1 MDACDPG
8 IDYKNLKSLIKQN
21 TGHDLKLS
29 RKQICEVYS
38 TTQDG
43 KLPLPPL
50 ILSSD
55 RTFLLDRK
63 SPLTRMDFDKLFNST
78 TKVSSIRRIA
88 KKVGVARHADTKLTK
103 TQLIGIIGRR
113 LHSMNILE
121 PVKLKSL
128 QAKKVTKINSNNV
141 PFGNN
146 VNRINTGNRTFK
158 NGNNNNNQKTG
169 IERPTLPGNN
179 NKQKTGIERPTRS
192 SKENN
197 NKNESNLYNDSKL
210 VNRGKISLYEKYHSK
225 SSGNATLSNSELAAY
240 KADRRKFYLNTPENA
255 YTKLRAQGKIET
267 GFTEFKKLFQ
277 KGKDKYTGNVNT
289 GNASELENNNNNT
302 GISKPKRKG
311 KLRLNKPIPEPVGG
325 PNSLPPTKE
334 NRQKLVNNKKDPI
347 SLWLNKNSQKNGF
360 GNLYNNPEAKNVINE
375 AREKYVKS
383 GNSKTGDISRIL
395 STLRG
400 KNPRPVIRG
409 QNAKLNANLQKLR
422 NFLKNKNINNGR
434 KALYEGKVRN
444 GSNVDAVINM
454 IKQQLEKSNS
464 NTNTNS
470 SNTKNNNTKSNTS
483 SNTNRDV
490 KEILSKLLPN
500 EKENNVNS
508 LGTRFR
514 RLMNNNNVPKSK
526 LNTNRNTLTNY
537 LKNKNV
543 SNNAKTTYLKML
555 NNGTNV
561 NTVKKQIET
570 DITQQRKS
578 TENVIA
584 FNKYL
589 ENKNVN
595 KNAYRNR
602 LKKGEPIEKLKS
614 EIGNLVTQTRQKE
627 ANKNALTQFLN
638 NKNVPN
644 KNTYFANLNR
654 GKPIVE
660 IKKAIMN
667 KQTEIKNKEEMNKR
681 VQEISVLL
689 NSNSNLRNNAN
700 VKAIL
705 NNYATGRKQKIKGWL
720 FNTNGNV
727 MYKNINS
734 VKSAINTMKKE
745 LALKNEINAKKT
757 NINMYVNSKG
767 LKNPKKIK
775 KGALAQINKGAN
787 VNTVKSSINLIA
799 NQEKAANEAAEAK
812 RIKKEEEAE
821 AKRIKKEEAAEAKRI
836 RNEEAAEAK
845 RIKNE
850 EAAEAKR
857 IRNEEAAAEAQRK
870 KNEEERKKQ
879 EARNA
884 RAKNLNTLTKILDS
898 QNSNNRIK
906 MNNSMKAQYLSSF
919 NKGQPLSVLR
929 NKASKYF
936 KNKQEA
942 AKKKNETNQKRK
954 LQRNTLKQILDS
966 KNGNVNIKLNN
977 ATKDKHLTAFNSG
990 GNFNRIKANAIKS
1003 IQNKQTAKKQRLA
1016 EEEKLKAQ
1024 KENKQRKL
1032 QILTQILNSK
1042 NGNANVKLNNAR
1054 KANYL
1059 QQFNKN
1065 PNTFNIIKGKI
1076 TKEIRNKVDAKTKKA
1091 AEAEKKKAERQ
1102 QLEQLLK
1109 TSNSINTTYY
1119 IGLFNK
1125 GQSYNAVKKQIDNK
1139 LANIKR
1145 RKNAA
1150 NELKK
1155 QQENAK
1161 KAAEEL
1167 KRKEEE
1173 ARRKA
1178 MENQM
1183 YLNQQSQLEAQKAAN
1198 EARKAKEEAVRK
1210 AEEAKKMKE
1219 QKRVQDKKVIQSMIQ
1234 KAGGGISI
1242 NGAAYLSK
1250 LNANTYNFDSIKKAL
1265 IANIKTKKNAKKAIN
1280 ITKQKE
1286 NAAKQNIV
1294 RKNLELRKGLRRKVQ
1309 RAQFKNDSNKRKL
1322 FNQINN
1328 TKTMTAKELQPKIN
1342 KAIKELSLNGNLNET
1357 ENKKKRQ
1364 EVKKQLASY
1373 IAKTYPNMSKADRG
1387 KYIQRAN
1394 LTEWRKGFLRGS
1406 QGMGANQA
1414 LERIKGNIKRNMN
1427 AKKAQQKP
1435 PPPPKNKPPPPP
1447 KNKKANLK
1455 KLVNNTLKGR
1465 AGKNAARLKKNI
1477 NEGVSEM
1484 TVKTRLAQ
1492 LNKQTKYQTK

>member
-8 IDYKNLKSLIKQN
+8 IDFKNLKSLIKQN

-29 RKQICEVYS
+29 RKQICNVYS

-63 SPLTRMDFDKLFNST
+63 SPLSRIDFDKLFNST

-88 KKVGVARHADTKLTK
+88 KKVGVSRHADTKLTK
-103 TQLIGIIGRR
+103 QELIGIIGRR

-121 PVKLKSL
+121 PVKLRSL
-128 QAKKVTKINSNNV
+128 QSKKIKKFNVNTSTNNNV
-141 PFGNN
+141 PFGND
-146 VNRINTGNRTFK
+146 VNRINNVNVRRENIQ
-158 NGNNNNNQKTG
+158 NGIT
-169 IERPTLPGNN
+169 
-179 NKQKTGIERPTRS
+179 RPTRE
-192 SKENN
+192 KQENN
-197 NKNESNLYNDSKL
+197 TKSKTNIYNNSKQ
-210 VNRGKISLYEKYHSK
+210 VNRGQISLYEKYHGK
-225 SSGNATLSNSELAAY
+225 SSGSTTLSNNQLAAY
-240 KADRRKFYLNTPENA
+240 KANRRKFYQNEPENA
-255 YTKLRAQGKIET
+255 YTKLRAQGKIEI
-267 GFTEFKKLFQ
+267 GYADFKRLFRR
-277 KGKDKYTGNVNT
+277 GKDKYVGNVTT
-289 GNASELENNNNNT
+289 GKASEIEGNDNVGIERPSRKGQIVLSGKGANNNA
-302 GISKPKRKG
+302 
-311 KLRLNKPIPEPVGG
+311 PEPDGG

-334 NRQKLVNNKKDPI
+334 NRQKLVNNKQDPI
-347 SLWLNKNSQKNGF
+347 SLWLNRNSQKNGF

-375 AREKYVKS
+375 VREKYVTS

-395 STLRG
+395 SILRG
-400 KNPRPVIRG
+400 KNPKMVIRG
-409 QNAKLNANLQKLR
+409 QNTKVNTNLKKLR
-422 NFLKNKNINNGR
+422 NFLQNKNINNGR

-454 IKQQLEKSNS
+454 IKQQLEKSNTNIS
-464 NTNTNS
+464 NTNS
-470 SNTKNNNTKSNTS
+470 SNT
-483 SNTNRDV
+483 
-490 KEILSKLLPN
+490 ILNKPVNKPNLP
-500 EKENNVNS
+500 
-508 LGTRFR
+508 
-514 RLMNNNNVPKSK
+514 NVPKSK
-526 LNTNRNTLTNY
+526 LNTNRNTITNY

-561 NTVKKQIET
+561 NKVKKQVET

-614 EIGNLVTQTRQKE
+614 EIGTLVTQERQKE

-660 IKKAIMN
+660 IKKTIMN

-734 VKSAINTMKKE
+734 VKSAINTMKKQ
-745 LALKNEINAKKT
+745 LALRNEIEAKKT

-767 LKNPKKIK
+767 LKNPKKVK
-775 KGALAQINKGAN
+775 KGALAQINQGVN
-787 VNTVKSSINLIA
+787 VNTVKSGINTVA
-799 NQEKAANEAAEAK
+799 NNEKAANEAAEAK
-812 RIKKEEEAE
+812 RIKS
-821 AKRIKKEEAAEAKRI
+821 EEAAEAKRI
-836 RNEEAAEAK
+836 KAEEAAEAKRIKAEEAAEAKRVKNEEAAEAK

-850 EAAEAKR
+850 EAAT
-857 IRNEEAAAEAQRK
+857 EAQRK
-870 KNEEERKKQ
+870 KNEEEQKKQ
-879 EARNA
+879 EARNEKA
-884 RAKNLNTLTKILDS
+884 RQRNELQQFINS
-898 QNSNNRIK
+898 ENSNNRVK
-906 MNNSMKAQYLSSF
+906 MSTVKKDEFLKSF
-919 NKGQPLSVLR
+919 NTGAPLGVVKGKVSQYFANR
-929 NKASKYF
+929 KNSKS
-936 KNKQEA
+936 KENNRK
-942 AKKKNETNQKRK
+942 QKRT
-954 LQRNTLKQILDS
+954 TLKQILNS
-966 KNGNVNIKLNN
+966 KNNNANIKLNN
-977 ATKDKHLTAFNSG
+977 VTKDKHLKAFNSG
-990 GNFNRIKANAIKS
+990 GNFNRVKANAIKS

-1054 KANYL
+1054 KAEYL

-1076 TKEIRNKVDAKTKKA
+1076 TKEITNKVTAKTKKA
-1091 AEAEKKKAERQ
+1091 AEAEKKRAERQ
-1102 QLEQLLK
+1102 KLEQLLK

-1125 GQSYNAVKKQIDNK
+1125 GQSYNAVKQQIDNK
-1139 LANIKR
+1139 LANIKS

-1161 KAAEEL
+1161 KAAEEA
-1167 KRKEEE
+1167 KRKEDE

-1183 YLNQQSQLEAQKAAN
+1183 YLNEQSQLEAQKAAN
-1198 EARKAKEEAVRK
+1198 EARKAKEEAARK
-1210 AEEAKKMKE
+1210 VEEAKKSKQ
-1219 QKRVQDKKVIQSMIQ
+1219 QKRIQDKKVIQSMIQ

-1242 NGAAYLSK
+1242 NGPAYLSK
-1250 LNANTYNFDSIKKAL
+1250 LNANTYNFNSIKKAL
-1265 IANIKTKKNAKKAIN
+1265 IANIKTKKNAKKAVN

-1294 RKNLELRKGLRRKVQ
+1294 RKNLELRKGLERKVQ
-1309 RAQFKNDSNKRKL
+1309 KAQFKNDSNKRKL
-1322 FNQINN
+1322 LNQIKN
-1328 TKTMTAKELQPKIN
+1328 TKSMTAKELQPKIN
-1342 KAIKELSLNGNLNET
+1342 KAIKELSLNGNIN
-1357 ENKKKRQ
+1357 NKEEKRKRDL
-1364 EVKKQLASY
+1364 VKKQVSEY
-1373 IAKTYPNMSKADRG
+1373 ISKTYPKINRAKRTD
-1387 KYIQRAN
+1387 YIKRAN
-1394 LTEWRKGFLRGS
+1394 SYREGS
-1406 QGMGANQA
+1406 GMFYRMRPQSYNAIKKMINQ
-1414 LERIKGNIKRNMN
+1414 NM
-1427 AKKAQQKP
+1427 KP
-1435 PPPPKNKPPPPP
+1435 PPPPKNKPPPPQ

-1465 AGKNAARLKKNI
+1465 AGKNASRLKKNI

>member
-8 IDYKNLKSLIKQN
+8 IDFKNLKSLIKQN
-21 TGHDLKLS
+21 TGQELKLT
-29 RKQICEVYS
+29 RKQICNVYS

-63 SPLTRMDFDKLFNST
+63 SPLSRIDFDKLFNST
-78 TKVSSIRRIA
+78 TKVASIRRIA
-88 KKVGVARHADTKLTK
+88 KKVGVSRHADTKLTK
-103 TQLIGIIGRR
+103 QELIGIIGRR

-121 PVKLKSL
+121 PVKLRSL
-128 QAKKVTKINSNNV
+128 QSKKIKRFNVNTSTNNNV

-146 VNRINTGNRTFK
+146 VNRINNVSIR
-158 NGNNNNNQKTG
+158 
-169 IERPTLPGNN
+169 R
-179 NKQKTGIERPTRS
+179 
-192 SKENN
+192 ENN
-197 NKNESNLYNDSKL
+197 TQNTQKGITRPNREKQENNTKSKTNIYNNSKQ
-210 VNRGKISLYEKYHSK
+210 VNRGQISLYEKYHGK
-225 SSGNATLSNSELAAY
+225 SSGSTTLSNNQLAAY
-240 KADRRKFYLNTPENA
+240 KANRRKFYQNEPENA
-255 YTKLRAQGKIET
+255 YTKLRAQGKIEI
-267 GFTEFKKLFQ
+267 GYADFKRLFRR
-277 KGKDKYTGNVNT
+277 GKDKYVGNVTT
-289 GNASELENNNNNT
+289 GKASEIEGNDNVGIERPSRKGQIVLSGKGANNNA
-302 GISKPKRKG
+302 
-311 KLRLNKPIPEPVGG
+311 PEPDGG

-334 NRQKLVNNKKDPI
+334 NRQKLVNNKQDPI

-375 AREKYVKS
+375 VREKYVTS

-400 KNPRPVIRG
+400 KNPKMVIRG
-409 QNAKLNANLQKLR
+409 QNTKVNTNLKKLR
-422 NFLKNKNINNGR
+422 NFLQNKNINNGR

-454 IKQQLEKSNS
+454 IKQQLEK
-464 NTNTNS
+464 
-470 SNTKNNNTKSNTS
+470 
-483 SNTNRDV
+483 
-490 KEILSKLLPN
+490 PN
-500 EKENNVNS
+500 VPNVPNKPV
-508 LGTRFR
+508 
-514 RLMNNNNVPKSK
+514 NVPNVPIVPKSK
-526 LNTNRNTLTNY
+526 LNTDKNAIRNY
-537 LKNKNV
+537 LKQTVQNDNV
-543 SNNAKTTYLKML
+543 ANQYLKML
-555 NNGTNV
+555 NNGKNV
-561 NTVKKQIET
+561 NNVKKVIEADLQKKLRET
-570 DITQQRKS
+570 KNI
-578 TENVIA
+578 IA
-584 FNKYL
+584 FDKYL
-589 ENKNVN
+589 ENKSVFVN
-595 KNAYRNR
+595 TNAYRNR
-602 LKKGEPIEKLKS
+602 LKKGEQIEKLKS
-614 EIGNLVTQTRQKE
+614 EIGNIVTEKRRKME
-627 ANKNALTQFLN
+627 NKNSLTKFLN

-644 KNTYFANLNR
+644 KNTYFVNLNR

-667 KQTEIKNKEEMNKR
+667 KQTDMKNKEEMNKR
-681 VQEISVLL
+681 VQEITVLL
-689 NSNSNLRNNAN
+689 NSNNNLKNNAN

-705 NNYATGRKQKIKGWL
+705 NNYATGRKQKIKGFL
-720 FNTNGNV
+720 YNTNGNV

-734 VKSAINTMKKE
+734 VKSAINTMKKQ
-745 LALKNEINAKKT
+745 LALRNEIEAKKT

-767 LKNPKKIK
+767 LKNPKKVK
-775 KGALAQINKGAN
+775 KGALAQINKGVN
-787 VNTVKSSINLIA
+787 VNTVKSSINTVS
-799 NQEKAANEAAEAK
+799 NQEKAANEAAEEKK
-812 RIKKEEEAE
+812 RKREENDERKAE
-821 AKRIKKEEAAEAKRI
+821 AKRIKREEEARDAEERKRK
-836 RNEEAAEAK
+836 REENDERKAEAK
-845 RIKNE
+845 RIK
-850 EAAEAKR
+850 
-857 IRNEEAAAEAQRK
+857 NEEAAAEAQRK
-870 KNEEERKKQ
+870 KNEEEQKKQ

-884 RAKNLNTLTKILDS
+884 KAKNLNTLTKILDS

-906 MNNSMKAQYLSSF
+906 MNNSMKTEYLSSF

-954 LQRNTLKQILDS
+954 LQRNTLKQILNS
-966 KNGNVNIKLNN
+966 KNSNANIKLNN
-977 ATKDKHLTAFNSG
+977 ATKDKHIKAFNNG
-990 GNFNRIKANAIKS
+990 GNFNRVKANAIKS

-1042 NGNANVKLNNAR
+1042 NSNANVKLNNAR
-1054 KANYL
+1054 KAEYL

-1065 PNTFNIIKGKI
+1065 PDTFNIIKGKI
-1076 TKEIRNKVDAKTKKA
+1076 TKEITNKVTAKTKKA
-1091 AEAEKKKAERQ
+1091 AEADKKRAERQ
-1102 QLEQLLK
+1102 KLEQLLK

-1119 IGLFNK
+1119 IGLFNQ
-1125 GQSYNAVKKQIDNK
+1125 GQSYNAVKQQINNK
-1139 LANIKR
+1139 LANIKS

-1155 QQENAK
+1155 QQEIAK
-1161 KAAEEL
+1161 KAAEEAR
-1167 KRKEEE
+1167 RKEE
-1173 ARRKA
+1173 AAAKKIA
-1178 MENQM
+1178 ENNF
-1183 YLNQQSQLEAQKAAN
+1183 YRNQQSEIDSQKAIN
-1198 EARKAKEEAVRK
+1198 NARKAKEEAARK
-1210 AEEAKKMKE
+1210 VEEAKKMKQ
-1219 QKRVQDKKVIQSMIQ
+1219 QKRVQDKKVIQSMVQ
-1234 KAGGGISI
+1234 RAGGISI
-1242 NGAAYLSK
+1242 NGPAYLSK
-1250 LNANTYNFDSIKKAL
+1250 LNANTYNFNSIKKAL
-1265 IANIKTKKNAKKAIN
+1265 IANIQTKKTAKKAIN
-1280 ITKQKE
+1280 NAKLIAKQKE

-1294 RKNLELRKGLRRKVQ
+1294 RKNLELRKGLERKVQ

-1322 FNQINN
+1322 FNQIKN
-1328 TKTMTAKELQPKIN
+1328 TKSMTAKELQPVIN

-1373 IAKTYPNMSKADRG
+1373 IAKTYPNMPKADRG

-1394 LTEWRKGFLRGS
+1394 LTQWRKGFLTGS

-1414 LERIKGNIKRNMN
+1414 LERIKGNMKRNMN

-1435 PPPPKNKPPPPP
+1435 PPPPKNKPPPPQ

-1465 AGKNAARLKKNI
+1465 ASKNASRLKKNI

-1484 TVKTRLAQ
+1484 TVRTRLTQ

>member
-8 IDYKNLKSLIKQN
+8 IDFKNLKSLIKQN
-21 TGHDLKLS
+21 TGQDLKLS
-29 RKQICEVYS
+29 RKQICNVYS

-63 SPLTRMDFDKLFNST
+63 SPLTRVDFDKLFNST
-78 TKVSSIRRIA
+78 TKVASIRRIA
-88 KKVGVARHADTKLTK
+88 KKVGVSRHADTKLTK
-103 TQLIGIIGRR
+103 QELIGIIGRR

-121 PVKLKSL
+121 PVKLRSL
-128 QAKKVTKINSNNV
+128 QSKKIKKFNVNTSTNNNV
-141 PFGNN
+141 PFGND
-146 VNRINTGNRTFK
+146 VNRINNVNVRRENIQ
-158 NGNNNNNQKTG
+158 NGIT
-169 IERPTLPGNN
+169 
-179 NKQKTGIERPTRS
+179 RPTREN
-192 SKENN
+192 KENN
-197 NKNESNLYNDSKL
+197 TKSKTNIYNNSKQ
-210 VNRGKISLYEKYHSK
+210 VNRGQISLYEKYHGKSK
-225 SSGNATLSNSELAAY
+225 GNSTLSNNQLAAY
-240 KADRRKFYLNTPENA
+240 KANRRKFYLNTPENA
-255 YTKLRAQGKIET
+255 YTKLRAQGKIEI
-267 GFTEFKKLFQ
+267 GYADFKRLFRR
-277 KGKDKYTGNVNT
+277 GKDKYVGNVTT
-289 GNASELENNNNNT
+289 GKASEIEGNDNVGIERPSRKGQIVLSGKGANNNA
-302 GISKPKRKG
+302 
-311 KLRLNKPIPEPVGG
+311 PEPVGE

-334 NRQKLVNNKKDPI
+334 NRQKLVNNKQDPI
-347 SLWLNKNSQKNGF
+347 SLWLNRNSQKNGF
-360 GNLYNNPEAKNVINE
+360 GNLYNNPAAKNVINE
-375 AREKYVKS
+375 VREKYVTS

-400 KNPRPVIRG
+400 KNPKMVIRG
-409 QNAKLNANLQKLR
+409 QNTKVNTNLKKLR
-422 NFLKNKNINNGR
+422 NFIQNKNINNGR

-454 IKQQLEKSNS
+454 IKQQLEKSNTNIS
-464 NTNTNS
+464 NTNS
-470 SNTKNNNTKSNTS
+470 SNTIPNKPVNKPN
-483 SNTNRDV
+483 
-490 KEILSKLLPN
+490 LP
-500 EKENNVNS
+500 
-508 LGTRFR
+508 
-514 RLMNNNNVPKSK
+514 NVPKSK
-526 LNTNRNTLTNY
+526 LNTNRNTITNY

-543 SNNAKTTYLKML
+543 SNNSKTTYLKML

-561 NTVKKQIET
+561 NKVKKQIEI

-584 FNKYL
+584 FNTYL

-614 EIGNLVTQTRQKE
+614 EIGTLVTQKRQKE

-660 IKKAIMN
+660 IKKTIMN

-734 VKSAINTMKKE
+734 VKSAINTMKKQ
-745 LALKNEINAKKT
+745 LALRNEIEAKKT
-757 NINMYVNSKG
+757 NITMYVNSKG
-767 LKNPKKIK
+767 LKNPKKVK
-775 KGALAQINKGAN
+775 KGALAQINQGVN
-787 VNTVKSSINLIA
+787 VNTVKSGINTVA
-799 NQEKAANEAAEAK
+799 NNEKAANEAAEAK
-812 RIKKEEEAE
+812 RIKA
-821 AKRIKKEEAAEAKRI
+821 EEAAEAKRI
-836 RNEEAAEAK
+836 KAEEAAEAKRVKNEEAAEAK

-850 EAAEAKR
+850 EAAT
-857 IRNEEAAAEAQRK
+857 EAQRK
-870 KNEEERKKQ
+870 KNEEEQKKQ
-879 EARNA
+879 EARNEKA
-884 RAKNLNTLTKILDS
+884 RQRNELQQFINS
-898 QNSNNRIK
+898 ENSNNRVK
-906 MNNSMKAQYLSSF
+906 MNAGTKAAFLKSF
-919 NKGQPLSVLR
+919 NTGAPLGVVKGKVSQYFT
-929 NKASKYF
+929 NKKTSKS
-936 KNKQEA
+936 KENNRK
-942 AKKKNETNQKRK
+942 QKRT
-954 LQRNTLKQILDS
+954 TLKQILNS
-966 KNGNVNIKLNN
+966 KNNNANIKLNN
-977 ATKDKHLTAFNSG
+977 ATKDKHLKAFNNG
-990 GNFNRIKANAIKS
+990 GNFNRVKANAIKS

-1032 QILTQILNSK
+1032 QILTQILSSK
-1042 NGNANVKLNNAR
+1042 NSNANIKLNNAR
-1054 KANYL
+1054 KAEYL

-1065 PNTFNIIKGKI
+1065 PDTFNIIKGKI
-1076 TKEIRNKVDAKTKKA
+1076 TKEITNKVTAKTKRV
-1091 AEAEKKKAERQ
+1091 AEAEKKRAGRQ

-1109 TSNSINTTYY
+1109 TSNSINTTFYLNLY
-1119 IGLFNK
+1119 NK
-1125 GQSYNAVKKQIDNK
+1125 GQSYNAVKQQIDNK
-1139 LANIKR
+1139 LSNIKR
-1145 RKNAA
+1145 RKNDA
-1150 NELKK
+1150 NKLKK

-1161 KAAEEL
+1161 KAAGEA
-1167 KRKEEE
+1167 KRKEDE

-1183 YLNQQSQLEAQKAAN
+1183 YLNEQSQLEAQKAAN
-1198 EARKAKEEAVRK
+1198 EARKAKEEAARK
-1210 AEEAKKMKE
+1210 VEEAKKMKQE
-1219 QKRVQDKKVIQSMIQ
+1219 KRVQDKKVIQSMIQ

-1242 NGAAYLSK
+1242 NGPAYLSK
-1250 LNANTYNFDSIKKAL
+1250 LNANTYNFNSIKKAL
-1265 IANIKTKKNAKKAIN
+1265 ISNIKTKKNAKKAVN

-1294 RKNLELRKGLRRKVQ
+1294 RKNLELRKGLERKVQ

-1322 FNQINN
+1322 LNQIKN
-1328 TKTMTAKELQPKIN
+1328 TKSMTAKELQPKIN
-1342 KAIKELSLNGNLNET
+1342 KAIKELSLNGNIN
-1357 ENKKKRQ
+1357 NKEEKRKRDL
-1364 EVKKQLASY
+1364 VKKQVSEY
-1373 IAKTYPNMSKADRG
+1373 ISKTYPKINRAKRTD
-1387 KYIQRAN
+1387 YIKRAN
-1394 LTEWRKGFLRGS
+1394 SYREGS
-1406 QGMGANQA
+1406 GMFYRMRPQSYNAIKKMINQ
-1414 LERIKGNIKRNMN
+1414 NM
-1427 AKKAQQKP
+1427 KP
-1435 PPPPKNKPPPPP
+1435 PPPPKNKPPPPQ

-1465 AGKNAARLKKNI
+1465 AGKNASRLKKNI

>member
-8 IDYKNLKSLIKQN
+8 IDFKNLKSLIKQN
-21 TGHDLKLS
+21 TGQDLKLS
-29 RKQICEVYS
+29 RKQICNVYS

-63 SPLTRMDFDKLFNST
+63 SPLSRIDFDKLFNST

-88 KKVGVARHADTKLTK
+88 KKVGVSRHADTKLTK
-103 TQLIGIIGRR
+103 QELIGIIGRR

-121 PVKLKSL
+121 PVKLRSL
-128 QAKKVTKINSNNV
+128 QSKKIKKFNVNTSTNNNV
-141 PFGNN
+141 PFGND
-146 VNRINTGNRTFK
+146 VNRINNVNVRRENIQ
-158 NGNNNNNQKTG
+158 NGIT
-169 IERPTLPGNN
+169 
-179 NKQKTGIERPTRS
+179 RPTRE
-192 SKENN
+192 KQENN
-197 NKNESNLYNDSKL
+197 TKSKTNIYNNSKQ
-210 VNRGKISLYEKYHSK
+210 VNRGQISLYEKYHGK
-225 SSGNATLSNSELAAY
+225 SSGSTTLSNNQLAAY
-240 KADRRKFYLNTPENA
+240 KANRRKFYQNEPENA
-255 YTKLRAQGKIET
+255 YTKLRAQGKIEI
-267 GFTEFKKLFQ
+267 GYADFKRLFRR
-277 KGKDKYTGNVNT
+277 GKDKYVGNVTT
-289 GNASELENNNNNT
+289 GKASEIKGNDNVGIERPSRKGQIVLSGKGANNNA
-302 GISKPKRKG
+302 
-311 KLRLNKPIPEPVGG
+311 PEPDGG

-334 NRQKLVNNKKDPI
+334 NRQKLVNNKQDPI
-347 SLWLNKNSQKNGF
+347 SLWLNRNSQKNGF

-375 AREKYVKS
+375 VREKYVTS

-395 STLRG
+395 SILRG
-400 KNPRPVIRG
+400 KNPKMVIRG
-409 QNAKLNANLQKLR
+409 QNTKVNTNLKKLR
-422 NFLKNKNINNGR
+422 NFLQNKNINNGR

-454 IKQQLEKSNS
+454 IKQQLEKSNTNIS
-464 NTNTNS
+464 NTNS
-470 SNTKNNNTKSNTS
+470 SNT
-483 SNTNRDV
+483 
-490 KEILSKLLPN
+490 ILNKPVNKPNLP
-500 EKENNVNS
+500 
-508 LGTRFR
+508 
-514 RLMNNNNVPKSK
+514 NVPKSK
-526 LNTNRNTLTNY
+526 LNTNRNTITNY

-561 NTVKKQIET
+561 NKVKKQVET

-614 EIGNLVTQTRQKE
+614 EIGTLVTQERQKE

-660 IKKAIMN
+660 IKKTIMN

-734 VKSAINTMKKE
+734 VKSAINTMKKQ
-745 LALKNEINAKKT
+745 LALRNEIEAKKT

-767 LKNPKKIK
+767 LKNPKKVK
-775 KGALAQINKGAN
+775 KGALAQINQGVN
-787 VNTVKSSINLIA
+787 VNTVKSGINTVA
-799 NQEKAANEAAEAK
+799 NNEKAANEAAEAK
-812 RIKKEEEAE
+812 RIKA
-821 AKRIKKEEAAEAKRI
+821 EEAAEAKRI
-836 RNEEAAEAK
+836 KAEEAAEAKRVKNEEAAEAK

-850 EAAEAKR
+850 EAAT
-857 IRNEEAAAEAQRK
+857 EAQRK
-870 KNEEERKKQ
+870 KNEEEQKKQ
-879 EARNA
+879 EARNEKA
-884 RAKNLNTLTKILDS
+884 RQRNELQQFINS
-898 QNSNNRIK
+898 ENSNNRVK
-906 MNNSMKAQYLSSF
+906 MSTVKKDEFLKSF
-919 NKGQPLSVLR
+919 NTGAPLGVVKGKVSQYFANR
-929 NKASKYF
+929 KNSKS
-936 KNKQEA
+936 KENNRK
-942 AKKKNETNQKRK
+942 QKRT
-954 LQRNTLKQILDS
+954 TLKQILNS
-966 KNGNVNIKLNN
+966 KNNNANIKLNN
-977 ATKDKHLTAFNSG
+977 ATKDKHLKAFNNG
-990 GNFNRIKANAIKS
+990 GNFNRVKANAIKS

-1032 QILTQILNSK
+1032 QILTQILSSK
-1042 NGNANVKLNNAR
+1042 NSNANIKLNNAR
-1054 KANYL
+1054 KAEYL

-1065 PNTFNIIKGKI
+1065 PDTFNIIKGKI
-1076 TKEIRNKVDAKTKKA
+1076 TKEITNKVTAKTKRVV
-1091 AEAEKKKAERQ
+1091 EAEKKRAERQ
-1102 QLEQLLK
+1102 KLEQLLK
-1109 TSNSINTTYY
+1109 TSNSINTTFYLNLY
-1119 IGLFNK
+1119 NK
-1125 GQSYNAVKKQIDNK
+1125 GQSYNAVKQQIDNK
-1139 LANIKR
+1139 LSNIKR

-1161 KAAEEL
+1161 KAAGEA
-1167 KRKEEE
+1167 KRKEDE

-1183 YLNQQSQLEAQKAAN
+1183 YFNEQSQLEAQKAAN
-1198 EARKAKEEAVRK
+1198 EARKAKEEAARK
-1210 AEEAKKMKE
+1210 VEEAKKSKQ
-1219 QKRVQDKKVIQSMIQ
+1219 QKRIQDKKVIQSMIQ

-1242 NGAAYLSK
+1242 NGPAYLSK
-1250 LNANTYNFDSIKKAL
+1250 LNANTYNFNSIKKAL
-1265 IANIKTKKNAKKAIN
+1265 IANIKTKKNAKKAVN

-1294 RKNLELRKGLRRKVQ
+1294 RKNLELRKGLERKVQ
-1309 RAQFKNDSNKRKL
+1309 KAQFKNDSNKRKL
-1322 FNQINN
+1322 LNQIKN
-1328 TKTMTAKELQPKIN
+1328 TKSMTAKELQPKIN
-1342 KAIKELSLNGNLNET
+1342 KAIKELSLNGNIN
-1357 ENKKKRQ
+1357 NKEEKRKRDL
-1364 EVKKQLASY
+1364 VKKQVSEY
-1373 IAKTYPNMSKADRG
+1373 ISKTYPKINRAKRTD
-1387 KYIQRAN
+1387 YIKRAN
-1394 LTEWRKGFLRGS
+1394 SYREGS
-1406 QGMGANQA
+1406 GMFYRMRPQSYNAIKKMINQ
-1414 LERIKGNIKRNMN
+1414 NM
-1427 AKKAQQKP
+1427 KP
-1435 PPPPKNKPPPPP
+1435 PPPPKNKPPPPQ

-1465 AGKNAARLKKNI
+1465 AGKNASRLKKNI

>member
-103 TQLIGIIGRR
+103 TQLIGIIERR

-128 QAKKVTKINSNNV
+128 QAKKVIKINSNNV

-146 VNRINTGNRTFK
+146 VNRINTGNRNINNGSIVERNLNNGSIVERNLNNGNN
-158 NGNNNNNQKTG
+158 NGNNNN
-169 IERPTLPGNN
+169 
-179 NKQKTGIERPTRS
+179 QKTGIERPTRS

-197 NKNESNLYNDSKL
+197 NNKNESNIYNDSKL
-210 VNRGKISLYEKYHSK
+210 VNRGKISLYEKYHRK
-225 SSGNATLSNSELAAY
+225 NSGNATLSNSELAAY

-267 GFTEFKKLFQ
+267 GFTAFKKLFQ
-277 KGKDKYTGNVNT
+277 KGKDRYTGNVNT
-289 GNASELENNNNNT
+289 GNASELENNNNNNNT
-302 GISKPKRKG
+302 GISRPKRKG
-311 KLRLNKPIPEPVGG
+311 TLRLNKPKQENG
-325 PNSLPPTKE
+325 PNSLPLTEE

-347 SLWLNKNSQKNGF
+347 SLWLNRNSQKNGF
-360 GNLYNNPEAKNVINE
+360 GNLYNHPESKNMINE
-375 AREKYVKS
+375 AREKYVKT
-383 GNSKTGDISRIL
+383 GKSKTGDISRIL

-400 KNPRPVIRG
+400 KNPRPVLRG

-470 SNTKNNNTKSNTS
+470 SNTKSNTS
-483 SNTNRDV
+483 SNTNKDV
-490 KEILSKLLPN
+490 KKILSHILPN
-500 EKENNVNS
+500 ETGNNNIRIGNQLGNNTNS

-514 RLMNNNNVPKSK
+514 RLINANNNNVPKSK
-526 LNTNRNTLTNY
+526 RNTNRNTITNY

-561 NTVKKQIET
+561 NKVKKQIED
-570 DITQQRKS
+570 DITKQRKS

-589 ENKNVN
+589 ENKNEVVN
-595 KNAYRNR
+595 TNAYRNR

-614 EIGNLVTQTRQKE
+614 EIENLVTQKRQKE
-627 ANKNALTQFLN
+627 ANKNALTKFLN

-654 GKPIVE
+654 GKPMVE

-667 KQTEIKNKEEMNKR
+667 KETEIKNKEEMNKR

-689 NSNSNLRNNAN
+689 NSNNSLKNNAN

-745 LALKNEINAKKT
+745 IALRNEINAKKT
-757 NINMYVNSKG
+757 NITMYVNSKG
-767 LKNPKKIK
+767 LKNPKKVT

-799 NQEKAANEAAEAK
+799 NQEKAANEAAEEKKRKREEENERKAEAKRLKREEEAREAEERKRKREENNARKAEEK
-812 RIKKEEEAE
+812 RIKREEEEAE
-821 AKRIKKEEAAEAKRI
+821 EK
-836 RNEEAAEAK
+836 
-845 RIKNE
+845 
-850 EAAEAKR
+850 
-857 IRNEEAAAEAQRK
+857 RK
-870 KNEEERKKQ
+870 KNEEERKQK
-879 EARNA
+879 EARNEKA
-884 RAKNLNTLTKILDS
+884 RLRNELQKFINS
-898 QNSNNRIK
+898 ENSNNRIK
-906 MNNSMKAQYLSSF
+906 MN
-919 NKGQPLSVLR
+919 
-929 NKASKYF
+929 
-936 KNKQEA
+936 
-942 AKKKNETNQKRK
+942 
-954 LQRNTLKQILDS
+954 
-966 KNGNVNIKLNN
+966 
-977 ATKDKHLTAFNSG
+977 
-990 GNFNRIKANAIKS
+990 
-1003 IQNKQTAKKQRLA
+1003 TAKKA
-1016 EEEKLKAQ
+1016 EFLKSFDTGAPFGVVKGKVSQYFANKRNLVSKQNNQ
-1024 KENKQRKL
+1024 KQNKQRKL
-1032 QILTQILNSK
+1032 QILTQILSSK

-1102 QLEQLLK
+1102 KLEQLLK

-1119 IGLFNK
+1119 IGLFNQ

-1139 LANIKR
+1139 LANIKS

-1161 KAAEEL
+1161 KAKEEA

-1173 ARRKA
+1173 AKRKA
-1178 MENQM
+1178 IENQM
-1183 YLNQQSQLEAQKAAN
+1183 YFNQQSQLEAQKAAN

-1210 AEEAKKMKE
+1210 IEEAKKMKQ

-1234 KAGGGISI
+1234 KAGGISI
-1242 NGAAYLSK
+1242 NGASYLSK

-1280 ITKQKE
+1280 IAKQKE

-1294 RKNLELRKGLRRKVQ
+1294 RKNLELRKGLERKVQ
-1309 RAQFKNDSNKRKL
+1309 RAQFKNNSDKRKL
-1322 FNQINN
+1322 LNQIKN

-1342 KAIKELSLNGNLNET
+1342 KAIKELSLNGNINEK
-1357 ENKKKRQ
+1357 EEKRKRDQ
-1364 EVKKQLASY
+1364 VKKQVSEY
-1373 IAKTYPNMSKADRG
+1373 ISKTYPKMNRAKRTN
-1387 KYIQRAN
+1387 YISRAN
-1394 LTEWRKGFLRGS
+1394 SYREGSGLFYRMRPQSYNAIRK
-1406 QGMGANQA
+1406 MINQ
-1414 LERIKGNIKRNMN
+1414 NM
-1427 AKKAQQKP
+1427 
-1435 PPPPKNKPPPPP
+1435 KPPPPP

>member
-8 IDYKNLKSLIKQN
+8 IDFKNLKSLIKQN
-21 TGHDLKLS
+21 TGQDLKLS
-29 RKQICEVYS
+29 RKQICNVYS

-63 SPLTRMDFDKLFNST
+63 SPLSRIDFDKLFNST

-88 KKVGVARHADTKLTK
+88 KKVGVSRHADTKLTK
-103 TQLIGIIGRR
+103 QELIGIIGRR

-121 PVKLKSL
+121 PVKLRSL
-128 QAKKVTKINSNNV
+128 QSKKIKKFNVNTSTNNNV
-141 PFGNN
+141 PFGND
-146 VNRINTGNRTFK
+146 VNRINNVNVRRENIQ
-158 NGNNNNNQKTG
+158 NGIT
-169 IERPTLPGNN
+169 
-179 NKQKTGIERPTRS
+179 RPTRE
-192 SKENN
+192 KQENN
-197 NKNESNLYNDSKL
+197 TKSKTNIYNNSKQ
-210 VNRGKISLYEKYHSK
+210 VNRGQISLYEKYHGK
-225 SSGNATLSNSELAAY
+225 SSGSTTLSNNQLAAY
-240 KADRRKFYLNTPENA
+240 KANRRKFYQNEPENA
-255 YTKLRAQGKIET
+255 YTKLRAQGKIEI
-267 GFTEFKKLFQ
+267 GYADFKRLFRR
-277 KGKDKYTGNVNT
+277 GKDKYVGNVTT
-289 GNASELENNNNNT
+289 GKASEIEGNDNVGIERPSRKGQIVLSGKGANNNA
-302 GISKPKRKG
+302 
-311 KLRLNKPIPEPVGG
+311 PEPDGG

-334 NRQKLVNNKKDPI
+334 NRQKLVNNKQDPI
-347 SLWLNKNSQKNGF
+347 SLWLNRNSQKNGF

-375 AREKYVKS
+375 VREKYVTS

-395 STLRG
+395 SILRG
-400 KNPRPVIRG
+400 KNPKMVIRG
-409 QNAKLNANLQKLR
+409 QNTKVNTNLKKLR
-422 NFLKNKNINNGR
+422 NFLQNKNINNGR

-454 IKQQLEKSNS
+454 IKQQLEKSNTNIS
-464 NTNTNS
+464 NTNS
-470 SNTKNNNTKSNTS
+470 SNT
-483 SNTNRDV
+483 
-490 KEILSKLLPN
+490 ILNKPVNKPNLP
-500 EKENNVNS
+500 
-508 LGTRFR
+508 
-514 RLMNNNNVPKSK
+514 NVPKSK
-526 LNTNRNTLTNY
+526 LNTNRNTITNY

-561 NTVKKQIET
+561 NKVKKQVET

-614 EIGNLVTQTRQKE
+614 EIGTLVTQERQKE

-660 IKKAIMN
+660 IKKTIMN

-734 VKSAINTMKKE
+734 VKSAINTMKKQ
-745 LALKNEINAKKT
+745 LALRNEIEAKKT

-767 LKNPKKIK
+767 LKNPKKVK
-775 KGALAQINKGAN
+775 KGALAQINQGVN
-787 VNTVKSSINLIA
+787 VNTVKSGINTVA
-799 NQEKAANEAAEAK
+799 NNEKAANEAAEAK
-812 RIKKEEEAE
+812 RIKS
-821 AKRIKKEEAAEAKRI
+821 EEAAEAKRI
-836 RNEEAAEAK
+836 KAEEAAEAKRIKAEEAAEAKRVKNEEAAEAK

-850 EAAEAKR
+850 EAAT
-857 IRNEEAAAEAQRK
+857 EAQRK
-870 KNEEERKKQ
+870 KNEEEQKKQ
-879 EARNA
+879 EARNEKA
-884 RAKNLNTLTKILDS
+884 RQRNELQQFINS
-898 QNSNNRIK
+898 ENSNNRVK
-906 MNNSMKAQYLSSF
+906 MSTVKKDEFLKSF
-919 NKGQPLSVLR
+919 NTGAPLGVVKGKVSQYFANR
-929 NKASKYF
+929 KNSKS
-936 KNKQEA
+936 KENNRK
-942 AKKKNETNQKRK
+942 QKRT
-954 LQRNTLKQILDS
+954 TLKQILNS
-966 KNGNVNIKLNN
+966 KNNNANIKLNN
-977 ATKDKHLTAFNSG
+977 ATKDKHLKAFNNG
-990 GNFNRIKANAIKS
+990 GNFNRVKANAIKS

-1032 QILTQILNSK
+1032 QILTQILSSK

-1054 KANYL
+1054 KAEYL

-1065 PNTFNIIKGKI
+1065 PDTFNIIKGKI
-1076 TKEIRNKVDAKTKKA
+1076 TKEITNKVTAKTKRA
-1091 AEAEKKKAERQ
+1091 AEAEKKRAERQ
-1102 QLEQLLK
+1102 KLEQLLK

-1125 GQSYNAVKKQIDNK
+1125 GQSYNAVKQQIDNK
-1139 LANIKR
+1139 LANIKS

-1161 KAAEEL
+1161 KAAEEA
-1167 KRKEEE
+1167 KRKEDE

-1183 YLNQQSQLEAQKAAN
+1183 YLNEQSQLEAQKAAN
-1198 EARKAKEEAVRK
+1198 EARKAKEEAARK
-1210 AEEAKKMKE
+1210 VEEAKKSKQ
-1219 QKRVQDKKVIQSMIQ
+1219 QKRIQDKKVIQSMIQ

-1242 NGAAYLSK
+1242 NGPAYLSK
-1250 LNANTYNFDSIKKAL
+1250 LNANTYNFNSIKKAL
-1265 IANIKTKKNAKKAIN
+1265 IANIKTKKNAKKAVN

-1294 RKNLELRKGLRRKVQ
+1294 RKNLELRKGLERKVQ
-1309 RAQFKNDSNKRKL
+1309 KAQFKNDSNKRKL
-1322 FNQINN
+1322 LNQIKN
-1328 TKTMTAKELQPKIN
+1328 TKSMTAKELQPKIN
-1342 KAIKELSLNGNLNET
+1342 KAIKELSLNGNIN
-1357 ENKKKRQ
+1357 NKEEKRKRDL
-1364 EVKKQLASY
+1364 VKKQVSEY
-1373 IAKTYPNMSKADRG
+1373 ISKTYPKINRAKRTD
-1387 KYIQRAN
+1387 YIKRAN
-1394 LTEWRKGFLRGS
+1394 SYREGS
-1406 QGMGANQA
+1406 GMFYRMRPQSYNAIKKMINQ
-1414 LERIKGNIKRNMN
+1414 NM
-1427 AKKAQQKP
+1427 KP
-1435 PPPPKNKPPPPP
+1435 PPPPKNKPPPPQ

-1465 AGKNAARLKKNI
+1465 AGKNASRLKKNI

>member
-8 IDYKNLKSLIKQN
+8 IDFKNLKSLIKQN

-29 RKQICEVYS
+29 RKQICNVYS

-63 SPLTRMDFDKLFNST
+63 SPLSRIDFDKLFNST

-88 KKVGVARHADTKLTK
+88 KKVGVSRHADTKLTK
-103 TQLIGIIGRR
+103 QELIGIIGRR

-121 PVKLKSL
+121 PVKLRSL
-128 QAKKVTKINSNNV
+128 QSKKIKKFNVNTSTNNNV
-141 PFGNN
+141 PFGND
-146 VNRINTGNRTFK
+146 VNRINNVNVRRENIQ
-158 NGNNNNNQKTG
+158 NGIT
-169 IERPTLPGNN
+169 
-179 NKQKTGIERPTRS
+179 RPTRE
-192 SKENN
+192 KQENN
-197 NKNESNLYNDSKL
+197 TKSKTNIYNNSKQ
-210 VNRGKISLYEKYHSK
+210 VNRGQISLYEKYHGK
-225 SSGNATLSNSELAAY
+225 SSGSTTLSNNQLAAY
-240 KADRRKFYLNTPENA
+240 KANRRKFYQNEPENA
-255 YTKLRAQGKIET
+255 YTKLRAQGKIEI
-267 GFTEFKKLFQ
+267 GYADFKRLFRR
-277 KGKDKYTGNVNT
+277 GKDKYVKNVNT
-289 GNASELENNNNNT
+289 GNASEIEGNDNVGIERPSRKGQIVLSGKGANNNA
-302 GISKPKRKG
+302 
-311 KLRLNKPIPEPVGG
+311 PEPDGG

-334 NRQKLVNNKKDPI
+334 NRQKLVNNKQDPI
-347 SLWLNKNSQKNGF
+347 SLWLNRNSQKNGF

-375 AREKYVKS
+375 VREKYVTS
-383 GNSKTGDISRIL
+383 GNSKTGDISRVL

-400 KNPRPVIRG
+400 KNPKMVIRG
-409 QNAKLNANLQKLR
+409 QNTKVNTNLKKLR
-422 NFLKNKNINNGR
+422 NFLQNKNINNGR

-454 IKQQLEKSNS
+454 IKQQLEKSNTNIS
-464 NTNTNS
+464 NTNS
-470 SNTKNNNTKSNTS
+470 SNT
-483 SNTNRDV
+483 
-490 KEILSKLLPN
+490 ILNKPVNKPNLP
-500 EKENNVNS
+500 
-508 LGTRFR
+508 
-514 RLMNNNNVPKSK
+514 NVPKSK
-526 LNTNRNTLTNY
+526 LNTNRNTITNY

-561 NTVKKQIET
+561 NKVKKQVET

-614 EIGNLVTQTRQKE
+614 EIGTLVTQERQKE

-660 IKKAIMN
+660 IKKTIMN

-734 VKSAINTMKKE
+734 VKSAINTMKKQ
-745 LALKNEINAKKT
+745 LALRNEIEAKKT

-767 LKNPKKIK
+767 LKNPKKVK
-775 KGALAQINKGAN
+775 KGALAQINQGVN
-787 VNTVKSSINLIA
+787 VNTVKSGINTVA
-799 NQEKAANEAAEAK
+799 NNEKAANEAAEAK
-812 RIKKEEEAE
+812 RIKA
-821 AKRIKKEEAAEAKRI
+821 EEAAEAKRI
-836 RNEEAAEAK
+836 KAEEAAEAKRVKNEEAAEAK

-850 EAAEAKR
+850 EAAT
-857 IRNEEAAAEAQRK
+857 EAQRK
-870 KNEEERKKQ
+870 KNEEEQKKQ
-879 EARNA
+879 EARNEKA
-884 RAKNLNTLTKILDS
+884 RQRNELQQFINS
-898 QNSNNRIK
+898 ENSNNRVK
-906 MNNSMKAQYLSSF
+906 MSTVKKDEFLKSF
-919 NKGQPLSVLR
+919 NTGAPLGVVKGKVSQYFANR
-929 NKASKYF
+929 KNSKS
-936 KNKQEA
+936 KENNRK
-942 AKKKNETNQKRK
+942 QKRT
-954 LQRNTLKQILDS
+954 TLKQILNS
-966 KNGNVNIKLNN
+966 KNNNANIKLNN
-977 ATKDKHLTAFNSG
+977 VTKDKHLKAFNSG
-990 GNFNRIKANAIKS
+990 GNFNRVKANAIKS

-1054 KANYL
+1054 KAEYL

-1076 TKEIRNKVDAKTKKA
+1076 TKEITNKVTAKTKKA
-1091 AEAEKKKAERQ
+1091 AEAEKKRAERQ
-1102 QLEQLLK
+1102 KLEQLLK

-1125 GQSYNAVKKQIDNK
+1125 GQSYNAVKQQIDNK
-1139 LANIKR
+1139 LANIKS

-1161 KAAEEL
+1161 KAAEEA
-1167 KRKEEE
+1167 KRKEDE

-1183 YLNQQSQLEAQKAAN
+1183 YLNEQSQLEAQKAAN
-1198 EARKAKEEAVRK
+1198 EARKAKEEAARK
-1210 AEEAKKMKE
+1210 VEEAKKSKQ
-1219 QKRVQDKKVIQSMIQ
+1219 QKRIQDKKVIQSMIQ

-1242 NGAAYLSK
+1242 NGPAYLSK
-1250 LNANTYNFDSIKKAL
+1250 LNANTYNFNSIKKAL
-1265 IANIKTKKNAKKAIN
+1265 IANIKTKKNAKKAVN

-1294 RKNLELRKGLRRKVQ
+1294 RKNLELRKGLERKVQ
-1309 RAQFKNDSNKRKL
+1309 KAQFKNDSNKRKL
-1322 FNQINN
+1322 LNQIKN
-1328 TKTMTAKELQPKIN
+1328 TKSMTAKELQPKIN
-1342 KAIKELSLNGNLNET
+1342 KAIKELSLNGNIN
-1357 ENKKKRQ
+1357 NKEEKRKRDL
-1364 EVKKQLASY
+1364 VKKQVSEY
-1373 IAKTYPNMSKADRG
+1373 ISKTYPKINRAKRTD
-1387 KYIQRAN
+1387 YIKRAN
-1394 LTEWRKGFLRGS
+1394 SYREGS
-1406 QGMGANQA
+1406 GMFYRMRPQSYNAIKKMINQ
-1414 LERIKGNIKRNMN
+1414 NM
-1427 AKKAQQKP
+1427 KP
-1435 PPPPKNKPPPPP
+1435 PPPPKNKPPPPQ

-1465 AGKNAARLKKNI
+1465 AGKNASRLKKNI

>member
-8 IDYKNLKSLIKQN
+8 IDYKNLKTLIKQN

-29 RKQICEVYS
+29 RKQICEVYA

-55 RTFLLDRK
+55 RTFMLDRK

-103 TQLIGIIGRR
+103 AQLIDIIGRR

-121 PVKLKSL
+121 PIKLKSL

-158 NGNNNNNQKTG
+158 NGNNNQKTG
-169 IERPTLPGNN
+169 IERPTLSGNN
-179 NKQKTGIERPTRS
+179 NQQKTGLERPTRS
-192 SKENN
+192 GKENN
-197 NKNESNLYNDSKL
+197 NKNESNIYNDSKL
-210 VNRGKISLYEKYHSK
+210 VNRGKISLYEKYHGRNRGGST
-225 SSGNATLSNSELAAY
+225 TLSNSELAAY

-277 KGKDKYTGNVNT
+277 KGKDKYVGNVNT
-289 GNASELENNNNNT
+289 NTASQLENNDNNT
-302 GISKPKRKG
+302 GISRPKRKG
-311 KLRLNKPIPEPVGG
+311 TLRLNKPPPEPVG
-325 PNSLPPTKE
+325 PNSLPVTKE

-347 SLWLNKNSQKNGF
+347 SLWLNENAQKNGF
-360 GNLYNNPEAKNVINE
+360 GNLYNHPESKNIINE

-383 GNSKTGDISRIL
+383 GKSKTGDISRIL

-400 KNPRPVIRG
+400 KNPRPILRG
-409 QNAKLNANLQKLR
+409 QNAKLNANIKKLR
-422 NFLKNKNINNGR
+422 NFLQNKNINNGR

-454 IKQQLEKSNS
+454 IKQQLEKSN
-464 NTNTNS
+464 TNS
-470 SNTKNNNTKSNTS
+470 SNIKNNNTKSNNTTS
-483 SNTNRDV
+483 
-490 KEILSKLLPN
+490 N
-500 EKENNVNS
+500 EPPNS
-508 LGTRFR
+508 L
-514 RLMNNNNVPKSK
+514 PP
-526 LNTNRNTLTNY
+526 TNRNTLTNY

-555 NNGTNV
+555 NNGKNV
-561 NTVKKQIET
+561 NTVKKQIES
-570 DITQQRKS
+570 DITKQRKS

-589 ENKNVN
+589 ENKNEVVN
-595 KNAYRNR
+595 TNAYRNR

-614 EIGNLVTQTRQKE
+614 EIGNLVTQKRQKE
-627 ANKNALTQFLN
+627 ANKNALTKFLN

-654 GKPIVE
+654 GKPMVE

-667 KQTEIKNKEEMNKR
+667 KETEIKNKEEMNKR

-689 NSNSNLRNNAN
+689 NSNNSLKNNAN

-745 LALKNEINAKKT
+745 IALRNEINAKKT
-757 NINMYVNSKG
+757 NITMYVNSKG
-767 LKNPKKIK
+767 LKNPKKVT
-775 KGALAQINKGAN
+775 KGALVQINKGAN

-799 NQEKAANEAAEAK
+799 NQEKAANEAAEEKKRKREEENERKAEAK
-812 RIKKEEEAE
+812 RLKKEEEARE
-821 AKRIKKEEAAEAKRI
+821 AEERKRKREENNARKAEEKRIKREEEEAEK
-836 RNEEAAEAK
+836 
-845 RIKNE
+845 
-850 EAAEAKR
+850 
-857 IRNEEAAAEAQRK
+857 
-870 KNEEERKKQ
+870 ERKQK
-879 EARNA
+879 EARNEKA
-884 RAKNLNTLTKILDS
+884 RLRNELQQFINS
-898 QNSNNRIK
+898 ENSNNRIK
-906 MNNSMKAQYLSSF
+906 MNT
-919 NKGQPLSVLR
+919 
-929 NKASKYF
+929 
-936 KNKQEA
+936 
-942 AKKKNETNQKRK
+942 AKKAEFLKSFDTGAPFGVVKGKVSQYFANKRNLVSKQNNRKQK
-954 LQRNTLKQILDS
+954 RNTLKKILDS
-966 KNGNVNIKLNN
+966 KNDNANIKLNN
-977 ATKDKHLTAFNSG
+977 ATKNKHLKAFNNG

-1003 IQNKQTAKKQRLA
+1003 IKNKQTAKETSLAKQ
-1016 EEEKLKAQ
+1016 Q
-1024 KENKQRKL
+1024 NKQRKL

-1076 TKEIRNKVDAKTKKA
+1076 TKEIKNKVDAKTKKA
-1091 AEAEKKKAERQ
+1091 AEAEKKRTERQ

-1125 GQSYNAVKKQIDNK
+1125 GQSYNAIKKQIDNK

-1183 YLNQQSQLEAQKAAN
+1183 YLNQQSQLEAQKAIN
-1198 EARKAKEEAVRK
+1198 EARKAKEEASRK

-1234 KAGGGISI
+1234 KAGGISI
-1242 NGAAYLSK
+1242 NGASYLSK

-1265 IANIKTKKNAKKAIN
+1265 IANIKTKKNA
-1280 ITKQKE
+1280 
-1286 NAAKQNIV
+1286 AKQNIV
-1294 RKNLELRKGLRRKVQ
+1294 RKNLELRKGLERKVQ
-1309 RAQFKNDSNKRKL
+1309 RAQFKNNSDKRKL
-1322 FNQINN
+1322 LNQIKN

-1342 KAIKELSLNGNLNET
+1342 KAIKELSLNGNINEK
-1357 ENKKKRQ
+1357 EEKRKRDQ
-1364 EVKKQLASY
+1364 VKKQVSEY
-1373 IAKTYPNMSKADRG
+1373 ISKTYPKMNRAKRTN
-1387 KYIQRAN
+1387 YISRAN
-1394 LTEWRKGFLRGS
+1394 SYREGSGLFYRMRPQSYNAIRK
-1406 QGMGANQA
+1406 MINQ
-1414 LERIKGNIKRNMN
+1414 NM
-1427 AKKAQQKP
+1427 
-1435 PPPPKNKPPPPP
+1435 KPPPPP

-1465 AGKNAARLKKNI
+1465 AGKNAERLKKNI

-1492 LNKQTKYQTK
+1492 LNKRTKYQTK

>member
-8 IDYKNLKSLIKQN
+8 IDFKNLKSLIKQN

-29 RKQICEVYS
+29 RKQICNVYS

-63 SPLTRMDFDKLFNST
+63 SPLSRIDFDKLFNST

-88 KKVGVARHADTKLTK
+88 KKVGVSRHADTKLTK
-103 TQLIGIIGRR
+103 QELIGIIGRR

-121 PVKLKSL
+121 PVKLRSL
-128 QAKKVTKINSNNV
+128 QSKKIKKFNVNTSTNNNV
-141 PFGNN
+141 PFGND
-146 VNRINTGNRTFK
+146 VNRINNVNVRRENIQ
-158 NGNNNNNQKTG
+158 NGIT
-169 IERPTLPGNN
+169 
-179 NKQKTGIERPTRS
+179 RPTRE
-192 SKENN
+192 KQENN
-197 NKNESNLYNDSKL
+197 TKSKTNIYNNSKQ
-210 VNRGKISLYEKYHSK
+210 VNRGQISLYEKYHGK
-225 SSGNATLSNSELAAY
+225 SSGSTTLSNNQLAAY
-240 KADRRKFYLNTPENA
+240 KANRRKFYQNKPENA
-255 YTKLRAQGKIET
+255 YTKLRAQGKIEI
-267 GFTEFKKLFQ
+267 GYADFKRLFRR
-277 KGKDKYTGNVNT
+277 GKDKYVGNVTT
-289 GNASELENNNNNT
+289 GKASEIKGNDNVGIERPSRKGQIVLSGKGANNNA
-302 GISKPKRKG
+302 
-311 KLRLNKPIPEPVGG
+311 PEPDGG

-334 NRQKLVNNKKDPI
+334 NRQKLVNNKQDPI
-347 SLWLNKNSQKNGF
+347 SLWLNRNSQKNGF

-375 AREKYVKS
+375 VREKYVTS
-383 GNSKTGDISRIL
+383 GNSKTGDISRVL

-400 KNPRPVIRG
+400 KNPKMVIRG
-409 QNAKLNANLQKLR
+409 QNTKVNTNLKKLR
-422 NFLKNKNINNGR
+422 NFLQNKNINNGR

-454 IKQQLEKSNS
+454 IKQQLEKSNTNIS
-464 NTNTNS
+464 NTNS
-470 SNTKNNNTKSNTS
+470 SNT
-483 SNTNRDV
+483 
-490 KEILSKLLPN
+490 ILNKPVNKPNLP
-500 EKENNVNS
+500 
-508 LGTRFR
+508 
-514 RLMNNNNVPKSK
+514 NVPKSK
-526 LNTNRNTLTNY
+526 LNTNRNTITNY

-561 NTVKKQIET
+561 NKVKKQVET

-614 EIGNLVTQTRQKE
+614 EIGTLVTQERQKE

-660 IKKAIMN
+660 IKKTIMN

-734 VKSAINTMKKE
+734 VKSAINTMKKQ
-745 LALKNEINAKKT
+745 LALRNEIEAKKT

-767 LKNPKKIK
+767 LKNPKKVK
-775 KGALAQINKGAN
+775 KGALAQINQGVN
-787 VNTVKSSINLIA
+787 VNTVKSGINTVA
-799 NQEKAANEAAEAK
+799 NNEKAANEAAEAK
-812 RIKKEEEAE
+812 RIKS
-821 AKRIKKEEAAEAKRI
+821 EEAAEAKRI
-836 RNEEAAEAK
+836 KSEEAAEAKRIKAEEAAEAKRVKNEEAAEAK

-850 EAAEAKR
+850 EAAT
-857 IRNEEAAAEAQRK
+857 EAQRK
-870 KNEEERKKQ
+870 KNEEEQKKQ
-879 EARNA
+879 EARNEKA
-884 RAKNLNTLTKILDS
+884 RQRNELQQFINS
-898 QNSNNRIK
+898 ENSNNRVK
-906 MNNSMKAQYLSSF
+906 MSTVKKDEFLKSF
-919 NKGQPLSVLR
+919 NTGAPLGVVKGKVSQYFANR
-929 NKASKYF
+929 KNSKS
-936 KNKQEA
+936 KENNRK
-942 AKKKNETNQKRK
+942 QKRT
-954 LQRNTLKQILDS
+954 TLKQILNS
-966 KNGNVNIKLNN
+966 KNNNANIKLNN
-977 ATKDKHLTAFNSG
+977 VTKDKHLKAFNSG
-990 GNFNRIKANAIKS
+990 GNFNRVKANAIKS

-1054 KANYL
+1054 KAEYL

-1076 TKEIRNKVDAKTKKA
+1076 TKEITNKVTAKTKKA
-1091 AEAEKKKAERQ
+1091 AEAEKKRAERQ
-1102 QLEQLLK
+1102 KLEQLLK

-1125 GQSYNAVKKQIDNK
+1125 GQSYNAVKQQIDNK
-1139 LANIKR
+1139 LANIKS

-1161 KAAEEL
+1161 KAAEEA
-1167 KRKEEE
+1167 KRKEDE

-1183 YLNQQSQLEAQKAAN
+1183 YLNEQSQLEAQKAAN
-1198 EARKAKEEAVRK
+1198 EARKAKEEAARK
-1210 AEEAKKMKE
+1210 VEEAKKSKQ
-1219 QKRVQDKKVIQSMIQ
+1219 QKRIQDKKVIQSMIQ

-1242 NGAAYLSK
+1242 NGPAYLSK
-1250 LNANTYNFDSIKKAL
+1250 LNANTYNFNSIKKAL
-1265 IANIKTKKNAKKAIN
+1265 IANIKTKKNAKKAVN

-1294 RKNLELRKGLRRKVQ
+1294 RKNLELRKGLERKVQ
-1309 RAQFKNDSNKRKL
+1309 KAQFKNDSNKRKL
-1322 FNQINN
+1322 LNQIKN
-1328 TKTMTAKELQPKIN
+1328 TKSMTAKELQPKIN
-1342 KAIKELSLNGNLNET
+1342 KAIKELSLNGNIN
-1357 ENKKKRQ
+1357 NKEEKRKRDL
-1364 EVKKQLASY
+1364 VKKQVSEY
-1373 IAKTYPNMSKADRG
+1373 ISKTYPKINRAKRTD
-1387 KYIQRAN
+1387 YIKRAN
-1394 LTEWRKGFLRGS
+1394 SYREGS
-1406 QGMGANQA
+1406 GMFYRMRPQSYNAIKKMINQ
-1414 LERIKGNIKRNMN
+1414 NM
-1427 AKKAQQKP
+1427 KP
-1435 PPPPKNKPPPPP
+1435 PPPPKNKPPPPQ

-1465 AGKNAARLKKNI
+1465 AGKNASRLKKNI

>member
-8 IDYKNLKSLIKQN
+8 IDFKNLKSLIKQN
-21 TGHDLKLS
+21 TGQDLKLS
-29 RKQICEVYS
+29 RKQICNVYS

-63 SPLTRMDFDKLFNST
+63 SPLSRIDFDKLFNST

-88 KKVGVARHADTKLTK
+88 KKVGVSRHADTKLTK
-103 TQLIGIIGRR
+103 QELIGIIGRR

-121 PVKLKSL
+121 PVKLRSL
-128 QAKKVTKINSNNV
+128 QSKKIKKFNVNTSTNNNV
-141 PFGNN
+141 PFGND
-146 VNRINTGNRTFK
+146 VNRINNVNVRRENIQ
-158 NGNNNNNQKTG
+158 NGIT
-169 IERPTLPGNN
+169 
-179 NKQKTGIERPTRS
+179 RPTRE
-192 SKENN
+192 KQENN
-197 NKNESNLYNDSKL
+197 TKSKTNIYNNSKQ
-210 VNRGKISLYEKYHSK
+210 VNRGQISLYEKYHGK
-225 SSGNATLSNSELAAY
+225 SSGSTTLSNNQLAAY
-240 KADRRKFYLNTPENA
+240 KANRRKFYQNEPENA
-255 YTKLRAQGKIET
+255 YTKLRAQGKIEI
-267 GFTEFKKLFQ
+267 GYADFKRLFRR
-277 KGKDKYTGNVNT
+277 GKDKYVGNVTT
-289 GNASELENNNNNT
+289 GKASEIEGNDNVGIERPSRKGQIVLSGKGANNNA
-302 GISKPKRKG
+302 
-311 KLRLNKPIPEPVGG
+311 PEPDGG

-334 NRQKLVNNKKDPI
+334 NRQKLVNNKQDPI
-347 SLWLNKNSQKNGF
+347 SLWLNRNSQKNGF

-375 AREKYVKS
+375 VREKYVTS

-395 STLRG
+395 SILRG
-400 KNPRPVIRG
+400 KNPKMVIRG
-409 QNAKLNANLQKLR
+409 QNTKVNTNLKKLR
-422 NFLKNKNINNGR
+422 NFLQNKNINNGR

-454 IKQQLEKSNS
+454 IKQQLEKSNTNIS
-464 NTNTNS
+464 NTNS
-470 SNTKNNNTKSNTS
+470 SNT
-483 SNTNRDV
+483 
-490 KEILSKLLPN
+490 ILNKPVNKPNLP
-500 EKENNVNS
+500 
-508 LGTRFR
+508 
-514 RLMNNNNVPKSK
+514 NVPKSK
-526 LNTNRNTLTNY
+526 LNTNRNTITNY

-561 NTVKKQIET
+561 NKVKKQVET

-614 EIGNLVTQTRQKE
+614 EIGTLVTQERQKE

-660 IKKAIMN
+660 IKKTIMN

-734 VKSAINTMKKE
+734 VKSAINTMKKQ
-745 LALKNEINAKKT
+745 LALRNEIEAKKT

-767 LKNPKKIK
+767 LKNPKKVK
-775 KGALAQINKGAN
+775 KGALAQINQGVN
-787 VNTVKSSINLIA
+787 VNTVKSGINTVA
-799 NQEKAANEAAEAK
+799 NNEKAANEAAEAK
-812 RIKKEEEAE
+812 RIKA
-821 AKRIKKEEAAEAKRI
+821 EEAAEAKRI
-836 RNEEAAEAK
+836 KAEEAAEAKRVKNEEAAEAK

-850 EAAEAKR
+850 EAAT
-857 IRNEEAAAEAQRK
+857 EAQRK
-870 KNEEERKKQ
+870 KNEEEQKKQ
-879 EARNA
+879 EARNEKA
-884 RAKNLNTLTKILDS
+884 RQRNELQQFINS
-898 QNSNNRIK
+898 ENSNNRVK
-906 MNNSMKAQYLSSF
+906 MSTVKKDEFLKSF
-919 NKGQPLSVLR
+919 NTGAPLGVVKGKVSQYFANR
-929 NKASKYF
+929 KNSKS
-936 KNKQEA
+936 KENNRK
-942 AKKKNETNQKRK
+942 QKRT
-954 LQRNTLKQILDS
+954 TLKQILNS
-966 KNGNVNIKLNN
+966 KNNNANIKLNN
-977 ATKDKHLTAFNSG
+977 ATKDKHLKAFNNG
-990 GNFNRIKANAIKS
+990 GNFNRVKANAIKS

-1032 QILTQILNSK
+1032 QILTQILSSK
-1042 NGNANVKLNNAR
+1042 NSNANIKLNNAR
-1054 KANYL
+1054 KAEYL

-1065 PNTFNIIKGKI
+1065 PDTFNIIKGKI
-1076 TKEIRNKVDAKTKKA
+1076 TKEITNKVTAKTKRVV
-1091 AEAEKKKAERQ
+1091 EAEKKRAERQ
-1102 QLEQLLK
+1102 KLEQLLK
-1109 TSNSINTTYY
+1109 TSNSINTTFYLNLY
-1119 IGLFNK
+1119 NK
-1125 GQSYNAVKKQIDNK
+1125 GQSYNAVKQQIDNK
-1139 LANIKR
+1139 LSNIKR

-1161 KAAEEL
+1161 KAAGEA
-1167 KRKEEE
+1167 KRKEDE

-1183 YLNQQSQLEAQKAAN
+1183 YFNEQSQLEAQKAAN

-1210 AEEAKKMKE
+1210 VEEAKKSKQ
-1219 QKRVQDKKVIQSMIQ
+1219 QKRIQDKKVIQSMIQ

-1242 NGAAYLSK
+1242 NGPAYLSK
-1250 LNANTYNFDSIKKAL
+1250 LNANTYNFNSIKKAL
-1265 IANIKTKKNAKKAIN
+1265 IANIKTKKNAKKAVN

-1294 RKNLELRKGLRRKVQ
+1294 RKNLELRKGLERKVQ
-1309 RAQFKNDSNKRKL
+1309 KAQFKNDSNKRKL
-1322 FNQINN
+1322 LNQIKN
-1328 TKTMTAKELQPKIN
+1328 TKSMTAKELQPKIN
-1342 KAIKELSLNGNLNET
+1342 KAIKELSLNGNIN
-1357 ENKKKRQ
+1357 NKEEKRKRDL
-1364 EVKKQLASY
+1364 VKKQVSEY
-1373 IAKTYPNMSKADRG
+1373 ISKTYPKINRAKRTD
-1387 KYIQRAN
+1387 YIKRAN
-1394 LTEWRKGFLRGS
+1394 SYREGS
-1406 QGMGANQA
+1406 GMFYRMRPQSYNAIKKMINQ
-1414 LERIKGNIKRNMN
+1414 NM
-1427 AKKAQQKP
+1427 KP
-1435 PPPPKNKPPPPP
+1435 PPPQ

-1465 AGKNAARLKKNI
+1465 AGKNASRLKKNI

>member
-8 IDYKNLKSLIKQN
+8 IDFKNLKSLIKQN
-21 TGHDLKLS
+21 TGHDLKLT
-29 RKQICEVYS
+29 RKQICNVYS

-63 SPLTRMDFDKLFNST
+63 SPLTRIDFDKLFNST
-78 TKVSSIRRIA
+78 TKVASIRRIA
-88 KKVGVARHADTKLTK
+88 KKVGVSRHADTKLTK
-103 TQLIGIIGRR
+103 QELIGIIGRR

-121 PVKLKSL
+121 PVKLRSL
-128 QAKKVTKINSNNV
+128 QSKKIKKFNVNTSTNNNV
-141 PFGNN
+141 AFGND
-146 VNRINTGNRTFK
+146 VNRINNVSVKRENNTQNTQNVSVGRENNTQNTQ
-158 NGNNNNNQKTG
+158 NGIT
-169 IERPTLPGNN
+169 
-179 NKQKTGIERPTRS
+179 RPTRE
-192 SKENN
+192 KQENN
-197 NKNESNLYNDSKL
+197 TKSKTNIYNNSKL
-210 VNRGKISLYEKYHSK
+210 VNKGQISLYQKYHGK
-225 SSGNATLSNSELAAY
+225 SGGGSTTLSNSELAAY
-240 KADRRKFYLNTPENA
+240 KADRRKFYQNEPENA
-255 YTKLRAQGKIET
+255 YTKLRAQGKIEIGYT
-267 GFTEFKKLFQ
+267 DFKRLFRR
-277 KGKDKYTGNVNT
+277 GKEKYVGNVNT
-289 GNASELENNNNNT
+289 GNATEIEGNDNV
-302 GISKPKRKG
+302 GIERPSRKG
-311 KLRLNKPIPEPVGG
+311 TLRLNKPTNKPNGG
-325 PNSLPPTKE
+325 SNSLPPTKE
-334 NRQKLVNNKKDPI
+334 NRQKLVNNKQDPV
-347 SLWLNKNSQKNGF
+347 SLWLNRNSQKNGF

-375 AREKYVKS
+375 VREKYVKS

-400 KNPRPVIRG
+400 KNPKMVIRG
-409 QNAKLNANLQKLR
+409 QNTKVNTNLKKLR
-422 NFLKNKNINNGR
+422 NFLQNKNINNGR

-454 IKQQLEKSNS
+454 IKQQLEKSNTNIS
-464 NTNTNS
+464 NTNS
-470 SNTKNNNTKSNTS
+470 SNT
-483 SNTNRDV
+483 
-490 KEILSKLLPN
+490 ILNKPVNVPN
-500 EKENNVNS
+500 VPNKPVNVP
-508 LGTRFR
+508 
-514 RLMNNNNVPKSK
+514 NVPKSK

-561 NTVKKQIET
+561 NKVKKQVET

-614 EIGNLVTQTRQKE
+614 EIGTLVTQKRQKE

-660 IKKAIMN
+660 IKKTIMN

-734 VKSAINTMKKE
+734 VKSAINTMKKQ
-745 LALKNEINAKKT
+745 LALRNEIEAKKT

-767 LKNPKKIK
+767 LKNPKKVK
-775 KGALAQINKGAN
+775 KGALAQINQGVN
-787 VNTVKSSINLIA
+787 VNTVKSGINTVA
-799 NQEKAANEAAEAK
+799 NNEKAANEAAEAK
-812 RIKKEEEAE
+812 RIKA
-821 AKRIKKEEAAEAKRI
+821 EEAAEAKRI
-836 RNEEAAEAK
+836 KAEEAAEAKRIKAEEAAEAK

-850 EAAEAKR
+850 EAA
-857 IRNEEAAAEAQRK
+857 AEAQRK
-870 KNEEERKKQ
+870 RNEEEQKKQ
-879 EARNA
+879 EARNEKA
-884 RAKNLNTLTKILDS
+884 RQRNELQQFINS
-898 QNSNNRIK
+898 ENSNNRVK
-906 MNNSMKAQYLSSF
+906 MNTTKKAEFLKSF
-919 NKGQPLSVLR
+919 NTGAPLGVVKGKVSQYFANR
-929 NKASKYF
+929 KNSKS
-936 KNKQEA
+936 KENNRK
-942 AKKKNETNQKRK
+942 QKRT
-954 LQRNTLKQILDS
+954 TLKQILNS
-966 KNGNVNIKLNN
+966 KNSNANIKLNN
-977 ATKDKHLTAFNSG
+977 ATKNKHLTAFNSG
-990 GNFNRIKANAIKS
+990 GNFNRVKANAIKS

-1032 QILTQILNSK
+1032 QILTQILSSK

-1054 KANYL
+1054 KAEYL

-1076 TKEIRNKVDAKTKKA
+1076 TKEITNKVAAKTKKV
-1091 AEAEKKKAERQ
+1091 AEAEKKRAGRQ

-1109 TSNSINTTYY
+1109 TSNSINTTFYLNLY
-1119 IGLFNK
+1119 NK
-1125 GQSYNAVKKQIDNK
+1125 GQGYNAVKQQIDNK

-1145 RKNAA
+1145 RKNDS
-1150 NELKK
+1150 NKLKK

-1161 KAAEEL
+1161 KAAEEA

-1183 YLNQQSQLEAQKAAN
+1183 YLNEQSQLEAQKAAN
-1198 EARKAKEEAVRK
+1198 NARKAKEEAARK
-1210 AEEAKKMKE
+1210 VEEAKKMKQE
-1219 QKRVQDKKVIQSMIQ
+1219 KRVQDKKVIQSMIQ

-1242 NGAAYLSK
+1242 NGPTYLSK
-1250 LNANTYNFDSIKKAL
+1250 LNANTYNFNSIKKAL
-1265 IANIKTKKNAKKAIN
+1265 IANIKTKKNAKKAVN

-1294 RKNLELRKGLRRKVQ
+1294 RKNLELRKGLERKVQ
-1309 RAQFKNDSNKRKL
+1309 KAQFKNDSNKRKL
-1322 FNQINN
+1322 FNQIKN
-1328 TKTMTAKELQPKIN
+1328 TKSMTAKELQPVIN
-1342 KAIKELSLNGNLNET
+1342 KAIKELSLNGNVN
-1357 ENKKKRQ
+1357 NKEEKRKRDL
-1364 EVKKQLASY
+1364 VKKQVSEY
-1373 IAKTYPNMSKADRG
+1373 ISKTYPKINRAKRTD
-1387 KYIQRAN
+1387 YIKRAN
-1394 LTEWRKGFLRGS
+1394 SYREGS
-1406 QGMGANQA
+1406 GMFYRMRPQSYNAIKKMINQ
-1414 LERIKGNIKRNMN
+1414 NM
-1427 AKKAQQKP
+1427 KP
-1435 PPPPKNKPPPPP
+1435 PPPQ

-1465 AGKNAARLKKNI
+1465 AGKNASRLKKNI

>member
-1 MDACDPG
+1 
-8 IDYKNLKSLIKQN
+8 
-21 TGHDLKLS
+21 
-29 RKQICEVYS
+29 VYS

-63 SPLTRMDFDKLFNST
+63 SPLSRIDFDKLFNST

-88 KKVGVARHADTKLTK
+88 KKVGVSRHADTKLTK
-103 TQLIGIIGRR
+103 QELIGIIGRR

-121 PVKLKSL
+121 PVKLRSL
-128 QAKKVTKINSNNV
+128 QSKKIKKFNVNTSTNNNV
-141 PFGNN
+141 PFGND
-146 VNRINTGNRTFK
+146 VNRINNVNVRRENIQ
-158 NGNNNNNQKTG
+158 NGIT
-169 IERPTLPGNN
+169 
-179 NKQKTGIERPTRS
+179 RPTREN
-192 SKENN
+192 KENN
-197 NKNESNLYNDSKL
+197 TTSKTNIYNNSKQ

-225 SSGNATLSNSELAAY
+225 GNSTLSNNQLSAY
-240 KADRRKFYLNTPENA
+240 KANRRKFYLNTPENA
-255 YTKLRAQGKIET
+255 YTKLRAQGKVEMGYT
-267 GFTEFKKLFQ
+267 DFKRLFRR
-277 KGKDKYTGNVNT
+277 GKDKYVKNVNT
-289 GNASELENNNNNT
+289 GNASELEGNDNVGIERPSRKGQIVLSGDGPNNNAPNA
-302 GISKPKRKG
+302 
-311 KLRLNKPIPEPVGG
+311 PVQDG

-334 NRQKLVNNKKDPI
+334 NRQKLVNNKQDPI
-347 SLWLNKNSQKNGF
+347 SLWLNRNSQKNGF
-360 GNLYNNPEAKNVINE
+360 GNLYNNPAAKNVINE
-375 AREKYVKS
+375 VREKYVTS

-400 KNPRPVIRG
+400 KNPKMVIRG
-409 QNAKLNANLQKLR
+409 QNTKVNTNLKKLR
-422 NFLKNKNINNGR
+422 NFLQNKNINNGR

-454 IKQQLEKSNS
+454 IKQQLEKSNTNIS
-464 NTNTNS
+464 NTNS
-470 SNTKNNNTKSNTS
+470 SNT
-483 SNTNRDV
+483 
-490 KEILSKLLPN
+490 IPN
-500 EKENNVNS
+500 KPVNVPNVP
-508 LGTRFR
+508 
-514 RLMNNNNVPKSK
+514 NKPVNVPNVPKSK
-526 LNTNRNTLTNY
+526 LNTNRNTITNY

-543 SNNAKTTYLKML
+543 SNNSKTTYLKML

-561 NTVKKQIET
+561 NKVKKQIET

-584 FNKYL
+584 FNTYL

-614 EIGNLVTQTRQKE
+614 EIGTLVTQKRQKE

-660 IKKAIMN
+660 IKKTIMN

-734 VKSAINTMKKE
+734 VKSAINTMKKQ
-745 LALKNEINAKKT
+745 LALRNEIEAKKT

-767 LKNPKKIK
+767 LKNPKKVK
-775 KGALAQINKGAN
+775 KGALAQINQGVN
-787 VNTVKSSINLIA
+787 VNTVKSGINTVA
-799 NQEKAANEAAEAK
+799 NNEKAANEAAEAK
-812 RIKKEEEAE
+812 RIKA
-821 AKRIKKEEAAEAKRI
+821 EEAAEAKRI
-836 RNEEAAEAK
+836 KAEEAAEAKRIKVEEAAEAKRVKNEEAAEAK

-850 EAAEAKR
+850 EAAT
-857 IRNEEAAAEAQRK
+857 EAQRK
-870 KNEEERKKQ
+870 KNEEEQKKQ
-879 EARNA
+879 EARNEKA
-884 RAKNLNTLTKILDS
+884 RQRNELQQFINS
-898 QNSNNRIK
+898 ENSNNRVK
-906 MNNSMKAQYLSSF
+906 MSTVKKDEFLKSF
-919 NKGQPLSVLR
+919 NTGAPLGVVKGKVSQYFANR
-929 NKASKYF
+929 KNSKS
-936 KNKQEA
+936 KENNRK
-942 AKKKNETNQKRK
+942 QKRT
-954 LQRNTLKQILDS
+954 TLKQILNS
-966 KNGNVNIKLNN
+966 KNNNANIKLNN
-977 ATKDKHLTAFNSG
+977 VTKDKHLKAFNSG
-990 GNFNRIKANAIKS
+990 GNFNRVKANAIKS

-1054 KANYL
+1054 KAEYL

-1076 TKEIRNKVDAKTKKA
+1076 TKEITNKVTAKTKKA
-1091 AEAEKKKAERQ
+1091 AEAEKKRAERQ
-1102 QLEQLLK
+1102 KLEQLLK

-1125 GQSYNAVKKQIDNK
+1125 GQSYNAVKQQIDNK
-1139 LANIKR
+1139 LANIKS

-1161 KAAEEL
+1161 KAAEEA
-1167 KRKEEE
+1167 KRKEDE

-1183 YLNQQSQLEAQKAAN
+1183 YLNEQSQLEAQKAAN
-1198 EARKAKEEAVRK
+1198 EARKAKEEAARK
-1210 AEEAKKMKE
+1210 VEEAKKMKQE
-1219 QKRVQDKKVIQSMIQ
+1219 KRVQDKKVIQSMIQ

-1242 NGAAYLSK
+1242 NGPAYLSK
-1250 LNANTYNFDSIKKAL
+1250 LNANTYNFNSIKKAL
-1265 IANIKTKKNAKKAIN
+1265 IANIKTKKNAKKAVN

-1294 RKNLELRKGLRRKVQ
+1294 RKNLELRKGLERKVQ
-1309 RAQFKNDSNKRKL
+1309 KAQFKNDSNKRKL
-1322 FNQINN
+1322 LNQIKN
-1328 TKTMTAKELQPKIN
+1328 TKSMTAKELQPKIN
-1342 KAIKELSLNGNLNET
+1342 KAIKELSLNGNIN
-1357 ENKKKRQ
+1357 NKEEKRKRDL
-1364 EVKKQLASY
+1364 VKKQVSEY
-1373 IAKTYPNMSKADRG
+1373 ISKTYPKINRAKRTD
-1387 KYIQRAN
+1387 YIKRAN
-1394 LTEWRKGFLRGS
+1394 SYREGS
-1406 QGMGANQA
+1406 GMFYRMRPQSYNAIKKMINQ
-1414 LERIKGNIKRNMN
+1414 NM
-1427 AKKAQQKP
+1427 KP
-1435 PPPPKNKPPPPP
+1435 PPPPKNKPPPPQ

-1465 AGKNAARLKKNI
+1465 AGKNASRLKKNI

>member
-8 IDYKNLKSLIKQN
+8 IDFKNLKSLIKQN
-21 TGHDLKLS
+21 TGQDLKLS
-29 RKQICEVYS
+29 RKQICNVYS

-63 SPLTRMDFDKLFNST
+63 SPLSRIDFDKLFNST

-88 KKVGVARHADTKLTK
+88 KKVGVSRHADTKLTK
-103 TQLIGIIGRR
+103 QELIGIIGRR

-121 PVKLKSL
+121 PVKLRSL
-128 QAKKVTKINSNNV
+128 QSKKIKKFNVNTSTNNNV
-141 PFGNN
+141 PFGND
-146 VNRINTGNRTFK
+146 VNRINNVNVRRENIQ
-158 NGNNNNNQKTG
+158 NGIT
-169 IERPTLPGNN
+169 
-179 NKQKTGIERPTRS
+179 RPTRE
-192 SKENN
+192 KQENN
-197 NKNESNLYNDSKL
+197 TKSKTNIYNNSKQ
-210 VNRGKISLYEKYHSK
+210 VNRGQISLYEKYHGK
-225 SSGNATLSNSELAAY
+225 SSGSTTLSNNQLAAY
-240 KADRRKFYLNTPENA
+240 KANRRKFYQNEPENA
-255 YTKLRAQGKIET
+255 YTKLRAQGKIEI
-267 GFTEFKKLFQ
+267 GYADFKRLFRR
-277 KGKDKYTGNVNT
+277 GKDKYVKNVNT
-289 GNASELENNNNNT
+289 GKASEIEGNDNVGIERPSRKGQIVLSGKGANNNA
-302 GISKPKRKG
+302 
-311 KLRLNKPIPEPVGG
+311 PEPDGG

-334 NRQKLVNNKKDPI
+334 NRQKLVNNKQDPI
-347 SLWLNKNSQKNGF
+347 SLWLNRNSQKNGF

-375 AREKYVKS
+375 VREKYVTS

-395 STLRG
+395 SILRG
-400 KNPRPVIRG
+400 KNPKMVIRG
-409 QNAKLNANLQKLR
+409 QNTKVNTNLKKLR
-422 NFLKNKNINNGR
+422 NFLQNKNINNGR

-454 IKQQLEKSNS
+454 IKQQLEKSNTNIS
-464 NTNTNS
+464 NTNS
-470 SNTKNNNTKSNTS
+470 SNT
-483 SNTNRDV
+483 
-490 KEILSKLLPN
+490 ILNKPVNKPNLP
-500 EKENNVNS
+500 
-508 LGTRFR
+508 
-514 RLMNNNNVPKSK
+514 NVPKSK
-526 LNTNRNTLTNY
+526 LNTNRNTITNY

-561 NTVKKQIET
+561 NKVKKQVET

-614 EIGNLVTQTRQKE
+614 EIGTLVTQERQKE

-660 IKKAIMN
+660 IKKTIMN

-734 VKSAINTMKKE
+734 VKSAINTMKKQ
-745 LALKNEINAKKT
+745 LALRNEIEAKKT

-767 LKNPKKIK
+767 LKNPKKVK
-775 KGALAQINKGAN
+775 KGALAQINQGVN
-787 VNTVKSSINLIA
+787 VNTVKSGINTVA
-799 NQEKAANEAAEAK
+799 NNEKAANEAAEAK
-812 RIKKEEEAE
+812 RIKA
-821 AKRIKKEEAAEAKRI
+821 EEAAEAKRI
-836 RNEEAAEAK
+836 KAEEAAEAKRIKAEEAAEAKRVKNEEAAEAK

-850 EAAEAKR
+850 EAAT
-857 IRNEEAAAEAQRK
+857 EAQRK
-870 KNEEERKKQ
+870 KNEEEQKKQ
-879 EARNA
+879 EARNEKA
-884 RAKNLNTLTKILDS
+884 RQRNELQQFINS
-898 QNSNNRIK
+898 ENSNNRVK
-906 MNNSMKAQYLSSF
+906 MSTVKKDEFLKSF
-919 NKGQPLSVLR
+919 NTGAPLGVVKGKVSQYFANR
-929 NKASKYF
+929 KNSKS
-936 KNKQEA
+936 KENNRK
-942 AKKKNETNQKRK
+942 QKRT
-954 LQRNTLKQILDS
+954 TLKQILNS
-966 KNGNVNIKLNN
+966 KNNNANIKLNN
-977 ATKDKHLTAFNSG
+977 ATKDKHLKAFNNG
-990 GNFNRIKANAIKS
+990 GNFNRVKANAIKS

-1054 KANYL
+1054 KAEYL

-1076 TKEIRNKVDAKTKKA
+1076 TKEITNKVTAKTKRVV
-1091 AEAEKKKAERQ
+1091 EAEKKRAERQ
-1102 QLEQLLK
+1102 KLEQLLK
-1109 TSNSINTTYY
+1109 TSNSINTTFYLNLY
-1119 IGLFNK
+1119 NK
-1125 GQSYNAVKKQIDNK
+1125 GQSYNAVKQQIDNK
-1139 LANIKR
+1139 LSNIKR

-1161 KAAEEL
+1161 KAAGEA
-1167 KRKEEE
+1167 KRKEDE

-1183 YLNQQSQLEAQKAAN
+1183 YFNEQSQLEAQKAAN

-1210 AEEAKKMKE
+1210 VEEAKKSKQ
-1219 QKRVQDKKVIQSMIQ
+1219 QKRIQDKKVIQSMIQ

-1242 NGAAYLSK
+1242 NGPAYLSK
-1250 LNANTYNFDSIKKAL
+1250 LNANTYNFNSIKKAL
-1265 IANIKTKKNAKKAIN
+1265 IANIKTKKNAKKAVN

-1294 RKNLELRKGLRRKVQ
+1294 RKNLELRKGLERKVQ
-1309 RAQFKNDSNKRKL
+1309 KAQFKNDSNKRKL
-1322 FNQINN
+1322 LNQIKN
-1328 TKTMTAKELQPKIN
+1328 TKSMTAKELQPKIN
-1342 KAIKELSLNGNLNET
+1342 KAIKELSLNGNIN
-1357 ENKKKRQ
+1357 NKEEKRKRDL
-1364 EVKKQLASY
+1364 VKKQVSEY
-1373 IAKTYPNMSKADRG
+1373 ISKTYPKINRAKRTD
-1387 KYIQRAN
+1387 YIKRAN
-1394 LTEWRKGFLRGS
+1394 SYREGS
-1406 QGMGANQA
+1406 GMFYRMRPQSYNAIKKMINQ
-1414 LERIKGNIKRNMN
+1414 NM
-1427 AKKAQQKP
+1427 KP
-1435 PPPPKNKPPPPP
+1435 PPPQ

-1465 AGKNAARLKKNI
+1465 AGKNASRLKKNI

>member
-8 IDYKNLKSLIKQN
+8 IDFKNLKSLIKQN
-21 TGHDLKLS
+21 TGQDLKLS
-29 RKQICEVYS
+29 RKQICNVYS

-63 SPLTRMDFDKLFNST
+63 SPLSRIDFDKLFNST

-88 KKVGVARHADTKLTK
+88 KKVGVSRHADTKLTK
-103 TQLIGIIGRR
+103 QELIGIIGRR

-121 PVKLKSL
+121 PVKLRSL
-128 QAKKVTKINSNNV
+128 QSKKIKKFNVNTSTNNNV
-141 PFGNN
+141 PFGND
-146 VNRINTGNRTFK
+146 VNRINNVNVRRENIQ
-158 NGNNNNNQKTG
+158 NGIT
-169 IERPTLPGNN
+169 
-179 NKQKTGIERPTRS
+179 RPTRE
-192 SKENN
+192 KQENN
-197 NKNESNLYNDSKL
+197 TKSKTNIYNNSKQ
-210 VNRGKISLYEKYHSK
+210 VNRGQISLYEKYHGK
-225 SSGNATLSNSELAAY
+225 SSGSTTLSNNQLAAY
-240 KADRRKFYLNTPENA
+240 KANRRKFYQNEPENA
-255 YTKLRAQGKIET
+255 YTKLRAQGKIEI
-267 GFTEFKKLFQ
+267 GYADFKRLFRR
-277 KGKDKYTGNVNT
+277 GKDKYVKNVNT
-289 GNASELENNNNNT
+289 GNASEIQGNDNVGIERPSRKGQIVLSGKGANNNA
-302 GISKPKRKG
+302 
-311 KLRLNKPIPEPVGG
+311 PEPDGG

-334 NRQKLVNNKKDPI
+334 NRQKLVNNKQDPI
-347 SLWLNKNSQKNGF
+347 SLWLNRNSQKNGF

-375 AREKYVKS
+375 VREKYVTS

-395 STLRG
+395 SILRG
-400 KNPRPVIRG
+400 KNPKMVIRG
-409 QNAKLNANLQKLR
+409 QNTKVNTNLKKLR
-422 NFLKNKNINNGR
+422 NFLQNKNINNGR

-454 IKQQLEKSNS
+454 IKQQLEKSNTNIS
-464 NTNTNS
+464 NTNS
-470 SNTKNNNTKSNTS
+470 SNT
-483 SNTNRDV
+483 
-490 KEILSKLLPN
+490 ILNKPVNKPNLP
-500 EKENNVNS
+500 
-508 LGTRFR
+508 
-514 RLMNNNNVPKSK
+514 NVPKSK
-526 LNTNRNTLTNY
+526 LNTNRNTITNY

-561 NTVKKQIET
+561 NKVKKQVET

-614 EIGNLVTQTRQKE
+614 EIGTLVTQERQKE

-660 IKKAIMN
+660 IKKTIMN

-734 VKSAINTMKKE
+734 VKSAINTMKKQ
-745 LALKNEINAKKT
+745 LALRNEIEAKKT

-767 LKNPKKIK
+767 LKNPKKVK
-775 KGALAQINKGAN
+775 KGALAQINQGVN
-787 VNTVKSSINLIA
+787 VNTVKSGINTVA
-799 NQEKAANEAAEAK
+799 NNEKAANEAAEAK
-812 RIKKEEEAE
+812 RIKA
-821 AKRIKKEEAAEAKRI
+821 EEAAEAKRVK
-836 RNEEAAEAK
+836 NEEAAEAK

-850 EAAEAKR
+850 EAAT
-857 IRNEEAAAEAQRK
+857 EAQRK
-870 KNEEERKKQ
+870 KNEEEQKKQ
-879 EARNA
+879 EARNEKA
-884 RAKNLNTLTKILDS
+884 RQRNELQQFINS
-898 QNSNNRIK
+898 ENSNNRVK
-906 MNNSMKAQYLSSF
+906 MSTVKKDEFLKSF
-919 NKGQPLSVLR
+919 NTGAPLGVVKGKVSQYFANR
-929 NKASKYF
+929 KNSKS
-936 KNKQEA
+936 KENNRK
-942 AKKKNETNQKRK
+942 QKRT
-954 LQRNTLKQILDS
+954 TLKQILNS
-966 KNGNVNIKLNN
+966 KNNNANIKLNN
-977 ATKDKHLTAFNSG
+977 VTKDKHLKAFNSG
-990 GNFNRIKANAIKS
+990 GNFNRVKANAIKS

-1054 KANYL
+1054 KAEYL

-1076 TKEIRNKVDAKTKKA
+1076 TKEITNKVTAKTKKA
-1091 AEAEKKKAERQ
+1091 AEAEKKRAERQ
-1102 QLEQLLK
+1102 KLEQLLK

-1125 GQSYNAVKKQIDNK
+1125 GQSYNAVKQQIDNK
-1139 LANIKR
+1139 LANIKS

-1161 KAAEEL
+1161 KAAEEA
-1167 KRKEEE
+1167 KRKEDE

-1183 YLNQQSQLEAQKAAN
+1183 YLNEQSQLEAQKAAN
-1198 EARKAKEEAVRK
+1198 EARKAKEEAARK
-1210 AEEAKKMKE
+1210 VEEAKKSKQ
-1219 QKRVQDKKVIQSMIQ
+1219 QKRIQDKKVIQSMIQ

-1242 NGAAYLSK
+1242 NGPAYLSK
-1250 LNANTYNFDSIKKAL
+1250 LNANTYNFNSIKKAL
-1265 IANIKTKKNAKKAIN
+1265 IANIKTKKNAKKAVN

-1294 RKNLELRKGLRRKVQ
+1294 RKNLELRKGLERKVQ
-1309 RAQFKNDSNKRKL
+1309 KAQFKNDSNKRKL
-1322 FNQINN
+1322 LNQIKN
-1328 TKTMTAKELQPKIN
+1328 TKSMTAKELQPKIN
-1342 KAIKELSLNGNLNET
+1342 KAIKELSLNGNIN
-1357 ENKKKRQ
+1357 NKEEKRKRDL
-1364 EVKKQLASY
+1364 VKKQVSEY
-1373 IAKTYPNMSKADRG
+1373 ISKTYPKINRAKRTD
-1387 KYIQRAN
+1387 YIKRAN
-1394 LTEWRKGFLRGS
+1394 SYREGS
-1406 QGMGANQA
+1406 GMFYRMRPQSYNAIKKMINQ
-1414 LERIKGNIKRNMN
+1414 NM
-1427 AKKAQQKP
+1427 KP
-1435 PPPPKNKPPPPP
+1435 PPPPKNKPPPPQ

-1465 AGKNAARLKKNI
+1465 AGKNASRLKKNI

>member
-8 IDYKNLKSLIKQN
+8 IDFKNLKSLIKQN

-29 RKQICEVYS
+29 RKQICNVYS

-63 SPLTRMDFDKLFNST
+63 SPLSRIDFDKLFNST

-88 KKVGVARHADTKLTK
+88 KKVGVSRHADTKLTK
-103 TQLIGIIGRR
+103 QELIGIIGRR

-121 PVKLKSL
+121 PVKLRSL
-128 QAKKVTKINSNNV
+128 QSKKIKKFNVNTSTNNNV
-141 PFGNN
+141 PFGND
-146 VNRINTGNRTFK
+146 VNRINNVNVRRENIQ
-158 NGNNNNNQKTG
+158 NGIT
-169 IERPTLPGNN
+169 
-179 NKQKTGIERPTRS
+179 RPTRE
-192 SKENN
+192 KQENN
-197 NKNESNLYNDSKL
+197 TKSKTNIYNNSKQ
-210 VNRGKISLYEKYHSK
+210 VNRGQISLYEKYHGK
-225 SSGNATLSNSELAAY
+225 SSGSTTLSNNQLAAY
-240 KADRRKFYLNTPENA
+240 KANRRKFYQNKPENA
-255 YTKLRAQGKIET
+255 YTKLRAQGKIEI
-267 GFTEFKKLFQ
+267 GYADFKRLFRR
-277 KGKDKYTGNVNT
+277 GKDKYVGNVTT
-289 GNASELENNNNNT
+289 GKASEIKGNDNVGIERPSRKGQIVLSGKGANNNA
-302 GISKPKRKG
+302 
-311 KLRLNKPIPEPVGG
+311 PEPDGG

-334 NRQKLVNNKKDPI
+334 NRQKLVNNKQDPI
-347 SLWLNKNSQKNGF
+347 SLWLNRNSQKNGF

-375 AREKYVKS
+375 VREKYVTS

-395 STLRG
+395 SILRG
-400 KNPRPVIRG
+400 KNPKMVIRG
-409 QNAKLNANLQKLR
+409 QNTKVNTNLKKLR
-422 NFLKNKNINNGR
+422 NFLQNKNINNGR

-454 IKQQLEKSNS
+454 IKQQLEKSNTNIS
-464 NTNTNS
+464 NTNS
-470 SNTKNNNTKSNTS
+470 SNT
-483 SNTNRDV
+483 
-490 KEILSKLLPN
+490 ILNKPVNKPNLP
-500 EKENNVNS
+500 
-508 LGTRFR
+508 
-514 RLMNNNNVPKSK
+514 NVPKSK
-526 LNTNRNTLTNY
+526 LNTNRNTITNY

-561 NTVKKQIET
+561 NKVKKQVET

-614 EIGNLVTQTRQKE
+614 EIGTLVTQERQKE

-660 IKKAIMN
+660 IKKTIMN

-734 VKSAINTMKKE
+734 VKSAINTMKKQ
-745 LALKNEINAKKT
+745 LALRNEIEAKKT

-767 LKNPKKIK
+767 LKNPKKVK
-775 KGALAQINKGAN
+775 KGALAQINQGVN
-787 VNTVKSSINLIA
+787 VNTVKSGINTVA
-799 NQEKAANEAAEAK
+799 NNEKAANEAAEAK
-812 RIKKEEEAE
+812 RIKA
-821 AKRIKKEEAAEAKRI
+821 EEAAEAKRVK
-836 RNEEAAEAK
+836 NEEAAEAK

-850 EAAEAKR
+850 EAAT
-857 IRNEEAAAEAQRK
+857 EAQRK
-870 KNEEERKKQ
+870 KNEEEQKKQ
-879 EARNA
+879 EARNEKA
-884 RAKNLNTLTKILDS
+884 RQRNELQQFINS
-898 QNSNNRIK
+898 ENSNNRVK
-906 MNNSMKAQYLSSF
+906 MSTVKKDEFLKSF
-919 NKGQPLSVLR
+919 NTGAPLGVVKGKVSQYFANR
-929 NKASKYF
+929 KNSKS
-936 KNKQEA
+936 KENNRK
-942 AKKKNETNQKRK
+942 QKRT
-954 LQRNTLKQILDS
+954 TLKQILNS
-966 KNGNVNIKLNN
+966 KNNNANIKLNN
-977 ATKDKHLTAFNSG
+977 VTKDKHLKAFNSG
-990 GNFNRIKANAIKS
+990 GNFNRVKANAIKS

-1054 KANYL
+1054 KAEYL

-1076 TKEIRNKVDAKTKKA
+1076 TKEITNKVTAKTKKA
-1091 AEAEKKKAERQ
+1091 AEAEKKRAERQ
-1102 QLEQLLK
+1102 KLEQLLK

-1125 GQSYNAVKKQIDNK
+1125 GQSYNAVKQQIDNK
-1139 LANIKR
+1139 LANIKS

-1161 KAAEEL
+1161 KAAEEA
-1167 KRKEEE
+1167 KRKEDE

-1183 YLNQQSQLEAQKAAN
+1183 YLNEQSQLEAQKAAN
-1198 EARKAKEEAVRK
+1198 EARKAKEEAARK
-1210 AEEAKKMKE
+1210 VEEAKKSKQ
-1219 QKRVQDKKVIQSMIQ
+1219 QKRIQDKKVIQSMIQ

-1242 NGAAYLSK
+1242 NGPAYLSK
-1250 LNANTYNFDSIKKAL
+1250 LNANTYNFNSIKKAL
-1265 IANIKTKKNAKKAIN
+1265 IANIKTKKNAKKAVN

-1294 RKNLELRKGLRRKVQ
+1294 RKNLELRKGLERKVQ
-1309 RAQFKNDSNKRKL
+1309 KAQFKNDSNKRKL
-1322 FNQINN
+1322 LNQIKN
-1328 TKTMTAKELQPKIN
+1328 TKSMTAKELQPKIN
-1342 KAIKELSLNGNLNET
+1342 KAIKELSLNGNIN
-1357 ENKKKRQ
+1357 NKEEKRKRDL
-1364 EVKKQLASY
+1364 VKKQVSEY
-1373 IAKTYPNMSKADRG
+1373 ISKTYPKINRAKRTD
-1387 KYIQRAN
+1387 YIKRAN
-1394 LTEWRKGFLRGS
+1394 SYREGS
-1406 QGMGANQA
+1406 GMFYRMRPQSYNAIKKMINQ
-1414 LERIKGNIKRNMN
+1414 NM
-1427 AKKAQQKP
+1427 KP
-1435 PPPPKNKPPPPP
+1435 PPPPKNKPPPPQ

-1465 AGKNAARLKKNI
+1465 AGKNASRLKKNI

>member
-8 IDYKNLKSLIKQN
+8 IDFKNLKSLIKQN

-29 RKQICEVYS
+29 RKQICNVYS

-63 SPLTRMDFDKLFNST
+63 SPLSRIDFDKLFNST

-88 KKVGVARHADTKLTK
+88 KKVGVSRHADTKLTK
-103 TQLIGIIGRR
+103 QELIGIIGRR

-121 PVKLKSL
+121 PVKLRSL
-128 QAKKVTKINSNNV
+128 QSKKIKKFNVNTSTNNNV
-141 PFGNN
+141 PFGND
-146 VNRINTGNRTFK
+146 VNRINNVNVRRENIQ
-158 NGNNNNNQKTG
+158 NGIT
-169 IERPTLPGNN
+169 
-179 NKQKTGIERPTRS
+179 RPTRE
-192 SKENN
+192 KQENN
-197 NKNESNLYNDSKL
+197 TKSKTNIYNNSKQ
-210 VNRGKISLYEKYHSK
+210 VNRGQISLYEKYHGK
-225 SSGNATLSNSELAAY
+225 SSGSTTLSNNQLAAY
-240 KADRRKFYLNTPENA
+240 KANRRKFYQNEPENA
-255 YTKLRAQGKIET
+255 YTKLRAQGKIEI
-267 GFTEFKKLFQ
+267 GYADFKRLFRR
-277 KGKDKYTGNVNT
+277 GKDKYVGNVTT
-289 GNASELENNNNNT
+289 GKASEIKGNDNVGIERPSRKGQIVLSGKGANNNA
-302 GISKPKRKG
+302 
-311 KLRLNKPIPEPVGG
+311 PEPDGG

-334 NRQKLVNNKKDPI
+334 NRQKLVNNKQDPI
-347 SLWLNKNSQKNGF
+347 SLWLNRNSQKNGF

-375 AREKYVKS
+375 VREKYVTS
-383 GNSKTGDISRIL
+383 GNSKTGDISRVL

-400 KNPRPVIRG
+400 KNPKMVIRG
-409 QNAKLNANLQKLR
+409 QNTKVNTNLKKLR
-422 NFLKNKNINNGR
+422 NFLQNKNINNGR

-454 IKQQLEKSNS
+454 IKQQLEKSNTNIS
-464 NTNTNS
+464 NTNS
-470 SNTKNNNTKSNTS
+470 SNT
-483 SNTNRDV
+483 
-490 KEILSKLLPN
+490 ILNKPVNKPNLP
-500 EKENNVNS
+500 
-508 LGTRFR
+508 
-514 RLMNNNNVPKSK
+514 NVPKSK
-526 LNTNRNTLTNY
+526 LNTNRNTITNY

-561 NTVKKQIET
+561 NKVKKQVET

-614 EIGNLVTQTRQKE
+614 EIGTLVTQERQKE

-660 IKKAIMN
+660 IKKTIMN

-734 VKSAINTMKKE
+734 VKSAINTMKKQ
-745 LALKNEINAKKT
+745 LALRNEIEAKKT

-767 LKNPKKIK
+767 LKNPKKVK
-775 KGALAQINKGAN
+775 KGALAQINQGVN
-787 VNTVKSSINLIA
+787 VNTVKSGINTVA
-799 NQEKAANEAAEAK
+799 NNEKAANEAAEAK
-812 RIKKEEEAE
+812 RIKS
-821 AKRIKKEEAAEAKRI
+821 EEAAEAKRI
-836 RNEEAAEAK
+836 KSEEAAEAKRIKAEEAAEAKRVKNEEAAEAK

-850 EAAEAKR
+850 EAAT
-857 IRNEEAAAEAQRK
+857 EAQRK
-870 KNEEERKKQ
+870 KNEEEQKKQ
-879 EARNA
+879 EARNEKA
-884 RAKNLNTLTKILDS
+884 RQRNELQQFINS
-898 QNSNNRIK
+898 ENSNNRVK
-906 MNNSMKAQYLSSF
+906 MSTVKKDEFLKSF
-919 NKGQPLSVLR
+919 NTGAPLGVVKGKVSQYFANR
-929 NKASKYF
+929 KNSKS
-936 KNKQEA
+936 KENNRK
-942 AKKKNETNQKRK
+942 QKRT
-954 LQRNTLKQILDS
+954 TLKQILNS
-966 KNGNVNIKLNN
+966 KNNNANIKLNN
-977 ATKDKHLTAFNSG
+977 VTKDKHLKAFNSG
-990 GNFNRIKANAIKS
+990 GNFNRVKANAIKS

-1054 KANYL
+1054 KAEYL

-1076 TKEIRNKVDAKTKKA
+1076 TKEITNKVTAKTKKA
-1091 AEAEKKKAERQ
+1091 AEAEKKRAERQ
-1102 QLEQLLK
+1102 KLEQLLK

-1125 GQSYNAVKKQIDNK
+1125 GQSYNAVKQQIDNK
-1139 LANIKR
+1139 LANIKS

-1161 KAAEEL
+1161 KAAEEA
-1167 KRKEEE
+1167 KRKEDE

-1183 YLNQQSQLEAQKAAN
+1183 YLNEQSQLEAQKAAN
-1198 EARKAKEEAVRK
+1198 EARKAKEEAARK
-1210 AEEAKKMKE
+1210 VEEAKKSKQ
-1219 QKRVQDKKVIQSMIQ
+1219 QKRIQDKKVIQSMIQ

-1242 NGAAYLSK
+1242 NGPAYLSK
-1250 LNANTYNFDSIKKAL
+1250 LNANTYNFNSIKKAL
-1265 IANIKTKKNAKKAIN
+1265 IANIKTKKNAKKAVN

-1294 RKNLELRKGLRRKVQ
+1294 RKNLELRKGLERKVQ
-1309 RAQFKNDSNKRKL
+1309 KAQFKNDSNKRKL
-1322 FNQINN
+1322 LNQIKN
-1328 TKTMTAKELQPKIN
+1328 TKSMTAKELQPKIN
-1342 KAIKELSLNGNLNET
+1342 KAIKELSLNGNIN
-1357 ENKKKRQ
+1357 NKEEKRKRDL
-1364 EVKKQLASY
+1364 VKKQVSEY
-1373 IAKTYPNMSKADRG
+1373 ISKTYPKINRAKRTD
-1387 KYIQRAN
+1387 YIKRAN
-1394 LTEWRKGFLRGS
+1394 SYREGS
-1406 QGMGANQA
+1406 GMFYRMRPQSYNAIKKMINQ
-1414 LERIKGNIKRNMN
+1414 NM
-1427 AKKAQQKP
+1427 KP
-1435 PPPPKNKPPPPP
+1435 PPPPKNKPPPPQ

-1465 AGKNAARLKKNI
+1465 AGKNASRLKKNI

>member
-8 IDYKNLKSLIKQN
+8 IDFKNLKSLIKQN
-21 TGHDLKLS
+21 TGQDLKLS
-29 RKQICEVYS
+29 RKQICNVYS

-63 SPLTRMDFDKLFNST
+63 SPLSRIDFDKLFNST

-88 KKVGVARHADTKLTK
+88 KKVGVSRHADTKLTK
-103 TQLIGIIGRR
+103 QELIGIIGRR

-121 PVKLKSL
+121 PVKLRSL
-128 QAKKVTKINSNNV
+128 QSKKIKKFNVNTSTNNNV
-141 PFGNN
+141 PFGND
-146 VNRINTGNRTFK
+146 VNRINNVNVRRENIQ
-158 NGNNNNNQKTG
+158 NGIT
-169 IERPTLPGNN
+169 
-179 NKQKTGIERPTRS
+179 RPTRE
-192 SKENN
+192 KQENN
-197 NKNESNLYNDSKL
+197 TKSKTNIYNNSKQ
-210 VNRGKISLYEKYHSK
+210 VNRGQISLYEKYHGK
-225 SSGNATLSNSELAAY
+225 SSGSTTLSNNQLAAY
-240 KADRRKFYLNTPENA
+240 KANRRKFYQNEPENA
-255 YTKLRAQGKIET
+255 YTKLRAQGKIEI
-267 GFTEFKKLFQ
+267 GYADFKRLFRR
-277 KGKDKYTGNVNT
+277 GKDKYVGNVTT
-289 GNASELENNNNNT
+289 GKASEIEGNDNVGIERPSRKGQIVLSGKGANNNA
-302 GISKPKRKG
+302 
-311 KLRLNKPIPEPVGG
+311 PEPDGG

-334 NRQKLVNNKKDPI
+334 NRQKLVNNKQDPI
-347 SLWLNKNSQKNGF
+347 SLWLNRNSQKNGF

-375 AREKYVKS
+375 VREKYVTS

-395 STLRG
+395 SILRG
-400 KNPRPVIRG
+400 KNPKMVIRG
-409 QNAKLNANLQKLR
+409 QNTKVNTNLKKLR
-422 NFLKNKNINNGR
+422 NFLQNKNINNGR

-454 IKQQLEKSNS
+454 IKQQLEKSNTNIS
-464 NTNTNS
+464 NTNS
-470 SNTKNNNTKSNTS
+470 SNT
-483 SNTNRDV
+483 
-490 KEILSKLLPN
+490 ILNKPVNKPNLP
-500 EKENNVNS
+500 
-508 LGTRFR
+508 
-514 RLMNNNNVPKSK
+514 NVPKSK
-526 LNTNRNTLTNY
+526 LNTNRNTITNY

-561 NTVKKQIET
+561 NKVKKQVET

-614 EIGNLVTQTRQKE
+614 EIGTLVTQERQKE

-660 IKKAIMN
+660 IKKTIMN

-734 VKSAINTMKKE
+734 VKSAINTMKKQ
-745 LALKNEINAKKT
+745 LALRNEIEAKKT

-767 LKNPKKIK
+767 LKNPKKVK
-775 KGALAQINKGAN
+775 KGALAQINQGVN
-787 VNTVKSSINLIA
+787 VNTVKSGINTVA
-799 NQEKAANEAAEAK
+799 NNEKAANEAAEAK
-812 RIKKEEEAE
+812 RIKS
-821 AKRIKKEEAAEAKRI
+821 EEAAEAKRI
-836 RNEEAAEAK
+836 KAEEAAEAKRIKAEEAAEAKRVKNEEAAEAK

-850 EAAEAKR
+850 EAAT
-857 IRNEEAAAEAQRK
+857 EAQRK
-870 KNEEERKKQ
+870 KNEEEQKKQ
-879 EARNA
+879 EARNEKA
-884 RAKNLNTLTKILDS
+884 RQRNELQQFINS
-898 QNSNNRIK
+898 ENSNNRVK
-906 MNNSMKAQYLSSF
+906 MSTVKKDEFLKSF
-919 NKGQPLSVLR
+919 NTGAPLGVVKGKVSQYFANR
-929 NKASKYF
+929 KNSKS
-936 KNKQEA
+936 KENNRK
-942 AKKKNETNQKRK
+942 QKRT
-954 LQRNTLKQILDS
+954 TLKQILNS
-966 KNGNVNIKLNN
+966 KNNNANIKLNN
-977 ATKDKHLTAFNSG
+977 ATKDKHLKAFNNG
-990 GNFNRIKANAIKS
+990 GNFNRVKANAIKS

-1032 QILTQILNSK
+1032 QILTQILSSK
-1042 NGNANVKLNNAR
+1042 NSNANIKLNNAR
-1054 KANYL
+1054 KAEYL

-1065 PNTFNIIKGKI
+1065 PDTFNIIKGKI
-1076 TKEIRNKVDAKTKKA
+1076 TKEITNKVTAKTKRVV
-1091 AEAEKKKAERQ
+1091 EAEKKRAERQ
-1102 QLEQLLK
+1102 KLEQLLK
-1109 TSNSINTTYY
+1109 TSNSINTTFYLNLY
-1119 IGLFNK
+1119 NK
-1125 GQSYNAVKKQIDNK
+1125 GQSYNAVKQQIDNK
-1139 LANIKR
+1139 LSNIKR

-1161 KAAEEL
+1161 KAAGEA
-1167 KRKEEE
+1167 KRKEDE

-1183 YLNQQSQLEAQKAAN
+1183 YLNEQSQLEAQKAAN

-1210 AEEAKKMKE
+1210 VEEAKKSKQ
-1219 QKRVQDKKVIQSMIQ
+1219 QKRIQDKKVIQSMIQ

-1242 NGAAYLSK
+1242 NGPAYLSK
-1250 LNANTYNFDSIKKAL
+1250 LNANTYNFNSIKKAL
-1265 IANIKTKKNAKKAIN
+1265 IANIKTKKNAKKAVN

-1294 RKNLELRKGLRRKVQ
+1294 RKNLELRKGLERKVQ
-1309 RAQFKNDSNKRKL
+1309 KAQFKNDSNKRKL
-1322 FNQINN
+1322 LNQIKN
-1328 TKTMTAKELQPKIN
+1328 TKSMTAKELQPKIN
-1342 KAIKELSLNGNLNET
+1342 KAIKELSLNGNIN
-1357 ENKKKRQ
+1357 NKEEKRKRDL
-1364 EVKKQLASY
+1364 VKKQVSEY
-1373 IAKTYPNMSKADRG
+1373 ISKTYPKINRAKRTD
-1387 KYIQRAN
+1387 YIKRAN
-1394 LTEWRKGFLRGS
+1394 SYREGS
-1406 QGMGANQA
+1406 GMFYRMRPQSYNAIKKMINQ
-1414 LERIKGNIKRNMN
+1414 NM
-1427 AKKAQQKP
+1427 KP
-1435 PPPPKNKPPPPP
+1435 PPPQ

-1465 AGKNAARLKKNI
+1465 AGKNASRLKKNI

>member
-8 IDYKNLKSLIKQN
+8 IDFKNLKSLIKQN
-21 TGHDLKLS
+21 TGQDLKLS
-29 RKQICEVYS
+29 RKQICNVYS

-63 SPLTRMDFDKLFNST
+63 SPLSRIDFDKLFNST

-88 KKVGVARHADTKLTK
+88 KKVGVSRHADTKLTK
-103 TQLIGIIGRR
+103 QELIGIIGRR

-121 PVKLKSL
+121 PVKLRSL
-128 QAKKVTKINSNNV
+128 QSKKIKKFNVNTSTNNNV
-141 PFGNN
+141 PFGND
-146 VNRINTGNRTFK
+146 VNRINNVNVRRENIQ
-158 NGNNNNNQKTG
+158 NGIT
-169 IERPTLPGNN
+169 
-179 NKQKTGIERPTRS
+179 RPTRE
-192 SKENN
+192 KQENN
-197 NKNESNLYNDSKL
+197 TKSKTNIYNNSKQ
-210 VNRGKISLYEKYHSK
+210 VNRGQISLYEKYHGK
-225 SSGNATLSNSELAAY
+225 SSGSTTLSNNQLAAY
-240 KADRRKFYLNTPENA
+240 KANRRKFYQNEPENA
-255 YTKLRAQGKIET
+255 YTKLRAQGKIEI
-267 GFTEFKKLFQ
+267 GYADFKRLFRR
-277 KGKDKYTGNVNT
+277 GKDKYVGNVTT
-289 GNASELENNNNNT
+289 GKASEIEGNDNVGIERPSRKGQIVLSGKGANNNA
-302 GISKPKRKG
+302 
-311 KLRLNKPIPEPVGG
+311 PEPDGG

-334 NRQKLVNNKKDPI
+334 NRQKLVNNKQDPI
-347 SLWLNKNSQKNGF
+347 SLWLNRNSQKNGF

-375 AREKYVKS
+375 VREKYVTS

-395 STLRG
+395 SILRG
-400 KNPRPVIRG
+400 KNPKMVIRG
-409 QNAKLNANLQKLR
+409 QNTKVNTNLKKLR
-422 NFLKNKNINNGR
+422 NFLQNKNINNGR

-454 IKQQLEKSNS
+454 IKQQLEKSNTNIS
-464 NTNTNS
+464 NTNS
-470 SNTKNNNTKSNTS
+470 SNT
-483 SNTNRDV
+483 
-490 KEILSKLLPN
+490 ILNKPVNKPNLP
-500 EKENNVNS
+500 
-508 LGTRFR
+508 
-514 RLMNNNNVPKSK
+514 NVPKSK
-526 LNTNRNTLTNY
+526 LNTNRNTITNY

-561 NTVKKQIET
+561 NKVKKQVET

-614 EIGNLVTQTRQKE
+614 EIGTLVTQERQKE

-660 IKKAIMN
+660 IKKTIMN

-734 VKSAINTMKKE
+734 VKSAINTMKKQ
-745 LALKNEINAKKT
+745 LALRNEIEAKKT

-767 LKNPKKIK
+767 LKNPKKVK
-775 KGALAQINKGAN
+775 KGALAQINQGVN
-787 VNTVKSSINLIA
+787 VNTVKSGINTVA
-799 NQEKAANEAAEAK
+799 NNEKAANEAAEAK
-812 RIKKEEEAE
+812 RIKA
-821 AKRIKKEEAAEAKRI
+821 EEAAEAKRI
-836 RNEEAAEAK
+836 KAEEAAEAKRIKAEEAAEAKRVKNEEAAEAK

-850 EAAEAKR
+850 EAAT
-857 IRNEEAAAEAQRK
+857 EAQRK
-870 KNEEERKKQ
+870 KNEEEQKKQ
-879 EARNA
+879 EARNEKA
-884 RAKNLNTLTKILDS
+884 RQRNELQQFINS
-898 QNSNNRIK
+898 ENSNNRVK
-906 MNNSMKAQYLSSF
+906 MSTVKKDEFLKSF
-919 NKGQPLSVLR
+919 NTGAPLGVVKGKVSQYFANR
-929 NKASKYF
+929 KNSKS
-936 KNKQEA
+936 KENNRK
-942 AKKKNETNQKRK
+942 QKRT
-954 LQRNTLKQILDS
+954 TLKQILNS
-966 KNGNVNIKLNN
+966 KNNNANIKLNN
-977 ATKDKHLTAFNSG
+977 ATKDKHLKAFNNG
-990 GNFNRIKANAIKS
+990 GNFNRVKANAIKS

-1032 QILTQILNSK
+1032 QILTQILSSK
-1042 NGNANVKLNNAR
+1042 NSNANIKLNNAR
-1054 KANYL
+1054 KAEYL

-1065 PNTFNIIKGKI
+1065 PDTFNIIKGKI
-1076 TKEIRNKVDAKTKKA
+1076 TKEITNKVTAKTKRVV
-1091 AEAEKKKAERQ
+1091 EAEKKRAERQ
-1102 QLEQLLK
+1102 KLEQLLK

-1125 GQSYNAVKKQIDNK
+1125 GQSYNAVKQQIDNK
-1139 LANIKR
+1139 LANIKS

-1161 KAAEEL
+1161 KAAGEA
-1167 KRKEEE
+1167 KRKEDE

-1183 YLNQQSQLEAQKAAN
+1183 YFNEQSQLEAQKAAN

-1210 AEEAKKMKE
+1210 VEEAKKSKQ
-1219 QKRVQDKKVIQSMIQ
+1219 QKRIQDKKVIQSMIQ

-1242 NGAAYLSK
+1242 NGPAYLSK
-1250 LNANTYNFDSIKKAL
+1250 LNANTYNFNSIKKAL
-1265 IANIKTKKNAKKAIN
+1265 IANIKTKKNAKKAVN

-1294 RKNLELRKGLRRKVQ
+1294 RKNLELRKGLERKVQ
-1309 RAQFKNDSNKRKL
+1309 KAQFKNDSNKRKL
-1322 FNQINN
+1322 LNQIKN
-1328 TKTMTAKELQPKIN
+1328 TKSMTAKELQPKIN
-1342 KAIKELSLNGNLNET
+1342 KAIKELSLNGNIN
-1357 ENKKKRQ
+1357 NKEEKRKRDL
-1364 EVKKQLASY
+1364 VKKQVSEY
-1373 IAKTYPNMSKADRG
+1373 ISKTYPKINRAKRTD
-1387 KYIQRAN
+1387 YIKRAN
-1394 LTEWRKGFLRGS
+1394 SYREGS
-1406 QGMGANQA
+1406 GMFYRMRPQSYNAIKKMINQ
-1414 LERIKGNIKRNMN
+1414 NM
-1427 AKKAQQKP
+1427 KP
-1435 PPPPKNKPPPPP
+1435 PPPQ

-1465 AGKNAARLKKNI
+1465 AGKNASRLKKNI

>member
-8 IDYKNLKSLIKQN
+8 IDYKNLKTLIKQN
-21 TGHDLKLS
+21 TGHDLKLT
-29 RKQICEVYS
+29 RKQICEVYA

-55 RTFLLDRK
+55 RTFMLDRK
-63 SPLTRMDFDKLFNST
+63 SPLTRMDFDKLSSST

-103 TQLIGIIGRR
+103 AQLIDIIGRR

-121 PVKLKSL
+121 PIKLRSL
-128 QAKKVTKINSNNV
+128 QAKKVMKFNSNNV

-158 NGNNNNNQKTG
+158 NGNNNNQKNGLERPTRSGNNNNNQKTG
-169 IERPTLPGNN
+169 L
-179 NKQKTGIERPTRS
+179 ERPTRS

-197 NKNESNLYNDSKL
+197 NKNESNIYNDSKL
-210 VNRGKISLYEKYHSK
+210 VNRGKISLYEKYHGRNQGGST
-225 SSGNATLSNSELAAY
+225 TLSNSELAAY

-277 KGKDKYTGNVNT
+277 KGKDKYVGNVNT
-289 GNASELENNNNNT
+289 NTASQLENNDNNNNNNN
-302 GISKPKRKG
+302 GISRPKRKG
-311 KLRLNKPIPEPVGG
+311 TLHLNKPPPEPVG

-347 SLWLNKNSQKNGF
+347 SLWLNENAQKNGF
-360 GNLYNNPEAKNVINE
+360 GNLYNHPESKNMINE

-383 GNSKTGDISRIL
+383 GKSKTGDISRIL

-400 KNPRPVIRG
+400 KNPRPILRG
-409 QNAKLNANLQKLR
+409 QNAKLNANIKKLR
-422 NFLKNKNINNGR
+422 NFLQNKNINNGR

-464 NTNTNS
+464 
-470 SNTKNNNTKSNTS
+470 SNT
-483 SNTNRDV
+483 
-490 KEILSKLLPN
+490 IPN
-500 EKENNVNS
+500 KPVNVP
-508 LGTRFR
+508 
-514 RLMNNNNVPKSK
+514 NVPKSK

-561 NTVKKQIET
+561 NTVKKQIEA
-570 DITQQRKS
+570 DITKQRKS

-589 ENKNVN
+589 ENKNEVVN
-595 KNAYRNR
+595 TNAYRNR

-614 EIGNLVTQTRQKE
+614 EIGNLVTQKRQKE
-627 ANKNALTQFLN
+627 ANKNALTKFLN

-654 GKPIVE
+654 GKPMVE

-667 KQTEIKNKEEMNKR
+667 KETEIKNKEEMNKR

-689 NSNSNLRNNAN
+689 NSNNSLKNNAN

-745 LALKNEINAKKT
+745 IALRNEINAKKT
-757 NINMYVNSKG
+757 NITMYVNSKG
-767 LKNPKKIK
+767 LKNPKKVT
-775 KGALAQINKGAN
+775 KGALVQINKGAN

-821 AKRIKKEEAAEAKRI
+821 AKRI

-845 RIKNE
+845 RIK
-850 EAAEAKR
+850 
-857 IRNEEAAAEAQRK
+857 NEEAAAEAQRK

-879 EARNA
+879 EARNEKA
-884 RAKNLNTLTKILDS
+884 RLRNELQQFINS
-898 QNSNNRIK
+898 ENSNNRIK
-906 MNNSMKAQYLSSF
+906 MNT
-919 NKGQPLSVLR
+919 
-929 NKASKYF
+929 
-936 KNKQEA
+936 
-942 AKKKNETNQKRK
+942 AKKAEFLKSFDTGAPFGVVKGKVSQYFANKRNLVSKQNNRKQK
-954 LQRNTLKQILDS
+954 RNTLKKVLDS
-966 KNGNVNIKLNN
+966 KNDNANIKLNN
-977 ATKDKHLTAFNSG
+977 ATKNKHLKAFNNG

-1003 IQNKQTAKKQRLA
+1003 IKNKQTAKEKRLA

-1076 TKEIRNKVDAKTKKA
+1076 TKEIKNKVDAKTKKA
-1091 AEAEKKKAERQ
+1091 AEAEKKRTERQ

-1173 ARRKA
+1173 ARRKS

-1210 AEEAKKMKE
+1210 SEEAKKMKE

-1234 KAGGGISI
+1234 KAGGISI
-1242 NGAAYLSK
+1242 NGASYLSK

-1265 IANIKTKKNAKKAIN
+1265 IANIKTKKNAKKA
-1280 ITKQKE
+1280 
-1286 NAAKQNIV
+1286 
-1294 RKNLELRKGLRRKVQ
+1294 
-1309 RAQFKNDSNKRKL
+1309 
-1322 FNQINN
+1322 
-1328 TKTMTAKELQPKIN
+1328 
-1342 KAIKELSLNGNLNET
+1342 
-1357 ENKKKRQ
+1357 
-1364 EVKKQLASY
+1364 
-1373 IAKTYPNMSKADRG
+1373 
-1387 KYIQRAN
+1387 AN
-1394 LTEWRKGFLRGS
+1394 
-1406 QGMGANQA
+1406 
-1414 LERIKGNIKRNMN
+1414 N
-1427 AKKAQQKP
+1427 AKKAEEAKREEQVKKRQGRLNNIRKKEINGENVNNKLKALEVRIDKFVP
-1435 PPPPKNKPPPPP
+1435 RGWVGGRRKEFLARAKRNGVMSVHNDLNKRLQLKKQVDKSEHANKLKLLNNIHDPKFAINTLKNKISKNSDIVKMYKNSVKKVENMKDLSPVYKSTFKNQLKGAMKMPSPKMSMNIILENANRKRNPNKPPPKENKKAPP

-1465 AGKNAARLKKNI
+1465 AGKNAARLKNNI
-1477 NEGVSEM
+1477 NQGVSEI

-1492 LNKQTKYQTK
+1492 LNKRTKYQTK

>member
-128 QAKKVTKINSNNV
+128 HAKKVTRINSNNV

-146 VNRINTGNRTFK
+146 VNRINTGNRNLK
-158 NGNNNNNQKTG
+158 QGNNNQKTG
-169 IERPTLPGNN
+169 IERPTLSGNNNQKTGIKRPTLSGNN
-179 NKQKTGIERPTRS
+179 NKKTGIERPTRRS
-192 SKENN
+192 GTENNN
-197 NKNESNLYNDSKL
+197 NKNESNIYNDSKL
-210 VNRGKISLYEKYHSK
+210 VNKGKISLYEKYHRK
-225 SSGNATLSNSELAAY
+225 NSGNATLSNSELAAY

-277 KGKDKYTGNVNT
+277 KGKDKYVGNVNT
-289 GNASELENNNNNT
+289 GKANELENNDNNT
-302 GISKPKRKG
+302 GISRPKRKG
-311 KLRLNKPIPEPVGG
+311 KLRLNKPPPEPVG

-347 SLWLNKNSQKNGF
+347 SLWLNRNAQKNGF
-360 GNLYNNPEAKNVINE
+360 GNLYNHPESKNIINE

-400 KNPRPVIRG
+400 KNPRPIIRG

-422 NFLKNKNINNGR
+422 NFLQNKNINNGR

-454 IKQQLEKSNS
+454 IKQQLEKSN
-464 NTNTNS
+464 TNS
-470 SNTKNNNTKSNTS
+470 SNTKINTS
-483 SNTNRDV
+483 SNTNKDV
-490 KEILSKLLPN
+490 KEILSHMLPN
-500 EKENNVNS
+500 ETDNNVNS
-508 LGTRFR
+508 IGTRYR
-514 RLMNNNNVPKSK
+514 RLINASNNNNVPKSK
-526 LNTNRNTLTNY
+526 LDTNRNTLTNY

-561 NTVKKQIET
+561 NKVKKQIET

-595 KNAYRNR
+595 KNTYRNR

-614 EIGNLVTQTRQKE
+614 EIGNLVTQKRQKE
-627 ANKNALTQFLN
+627 ANKNALTKFLN

-654 GKPIVE
+654 GKPMVE

-667 KQTEIKNKEEMNKR
+667 KETEIKNKEEMNKR

-689 NSNSNLRNNAN
+689 NSNNSLKNNAN

-745 LALKNEINAKKT
+745 IALRNEINAKKT
-757 NINMYVNSKG
+757 NITMYVNSKG
-767 LKNPKKIK
+767 LKNPKKVT
-775 KGALAQINKGAN
+775 KGALVQINKGAN

-799 NQEKAANEAAEAK
+799 NQEKAANEAAEEKK
-812 RIKKEEEAE
+812 RKREEENERKAE
-821 AKRIKKEEAAEAKRI
+821 AKRLKREEEAREAEERKRK
-836 RNEEAAEAK
+836 REENDERKAEEKRLKREEEEA
-845 RIKNE
+845 
-850 EAAEAKR
+850 
-857 IRNEEAAAEAQRK
+857 
-870 KNEEERKKQ
+870 EEERKKQ

-1003 IQNKQTAKKQRLA
+1003 IKNKQTAKETSLAKQ
-1016 EEEKLKAQ
+1016 Q
-1024 KENKQRKL
+1024 NKQRKL

-1042 NGNANVKLNNAR
+1042 NGNANIKLNNAR

-1065 PNTFNIIKGKI
+1065 PDTFNIIKGKI

-1139 LANIKR
+1139 LANIKS
-1145 RKNAA
+1145 RKKAA

-1161 KAAEEL
+1161 KAAEEA

-1173 ARRKA
+1173 AKRKA

-1183 YLNQQSQLEAQKAAN
+1183 YFNQQSQLEAQKAAN
-1198 EARKAKEEAVRK
+1198 EARKAKEEAARK
-1210 AEEAKKMKE
+1210 VEEAKKMKQ

-1234 KAGGGISI
+1234 KAGGISI

-1250 LNANTYNFDSIKKAL
+1250 LNANTYNFTSIKQAL
-1265 IANIKTKKNAKKAIN
+1265 IANIKTKKNAKKAVN
-1280 ITKQKE
+1280 IAKQKE

-1309 RAQFKNDSNKRKL
+1309 RAQFKNNSDKRKL

-1394 LTEWRKGFLRGS
+1394 LTHWRKGFLTGS

-1435 PPPPKNKPPPPP
+1435 PPPPKNKPPPPL

-1455 KLVNNTLKGR
+1455 KLVNTTLKGR

>member
-8 IDYKNLKSLIKQN
+8 IDFKNLKSLIKQN
-21 TGHDLKLS
+21 TGQDLKLS
-29 RKQICEVYS
+29 RKQICNVYS

-63 SPLTRMDFDKLFNST
+63 SPLSRIDFDKLFNST

-88 KKVGVARHADTKLTK
+88 KKVGVSRHADTKLTK
-103 TQLIGIIGRR
+103 QELIGIIGRR

-121 PVKLKSL
+121 PVKLRSL
-128 QAKKVTKINSNNV
+128 QSKKIKKFNVNTSTNNNV
-141 PFGNN
+141 PFGND
-146 VNRINTGNRTFK
+146 VNRINNVNVRRENIQ
-158 NGNNNNNQKTG
+158 NGIT
-169 IERPTLPGNN
+169 
-179 NKQKTGIERPTRS
+179 RPTRE
-192 SKENN
+192 KQENN
-197 NKNESNLYNDSKL
+197 TKSKTNIYNNSKQ
-210 VNRGKISLYEKYHSK
+210 VNRGQISLYEKYHGK
-225 SSGNATLSNSELAAY
+225 SSGSTTLSNNQLAAY
-240 KADRRKFYLNTPENA
+240 KANRRKFYQNEPENA
-255 YTKLRAQGKIET
+255 YTKLRAQGKIEI
-267 GFTEFKKLFQ
+267 GYADFKRLFRR
-277 KGKDKYTGNVNT
+277 GKDKYVGNVTT
-289 GNASELENNNNNT
+289 GKASEIKGNDNVGIERPSRKGQIVLSGKGANNNA
-302 GISKPKRKG
+302 
-311 KLRLNKPIPEPVGG
+311 PEPDGG

-334 NRQKLVNNKKDPI
+334 NRQKLVNNKQDPI
-347 SLWLNKNSQKNGF
+347 SLWLNRNSQKNGF

-375 AREKYVKS
+375 VREKYVTS

-395 STLRG
+395 SILRG
-400 KNPRPVIRG
+400 KNPKMVIRG
-409 QNAKLNANLQKLR
+409 QNTKVNTNLKKLR
-422 NFLKNKNINNGR
+422 NFLQNKNINNGR

-454 IKQQLEKSNS
+454 IKQQLEKSNTNIS
-464 NTNTNS
+464 NTNS
-470 SNTKNNNTKSNTS
+470 SNT
-483 SNTNRDV
+483 
-490 KEILSKLLPN
+490 ILNKPVNKPNLP
-500 EKENNVNS
+500 
-508 LGTRFR
+508 
-514 RLMNNNNVPKSK
+514 NVPKSK
-526 LNTNRNTLTNY
+526 LNTNRNTITNY

-561 NTVKKQIET
+561 NKVKKQVET

-614 EIGNLVTQTRQKE
+614 EIGTLVTQERQKE

-660 IKKAIMN
+660 IKKTIMN

-734 VKSAINTMKKE
+734 VKSAINTMKKQ
-745 LALKNEINAKKT
+745 LALRNEIEAKKT

-767 LKNPKKIK
+767 LKNPKKVK
-775 KGALAQINKGAN
+775 KGALAQINQGVN
-787 VNTVKSSINLIA
+787 VNTVKSGINTVA
-799 NQEKAANEAAEAK
+799 NNEKAANEAAEAK
-812 RIKKEEEAE
+812 RIKS
-821 AKRIKKEEAAEAKRI
+821 EEAAEAKRI
-836 RNEEAAEAK
+836 KSEEAAEAKRIKAEEAAEAKRVKNEEAAEAK

-850 EAAEAKR
+850 EAAT
-857 IRNEEAAAEAQRK
+857 EAQRK
-870 KNEEERKKQ
+870 KNEEEQKKQ
-879 EARNA
+879 EARNEKA
-884 RAKNLNTLTKILDS
+884 RQRNELQQFINS
-898 QNSNNRIK
+898 ENSNNRVK
-906 MNNSMKAQYLSSF
+906 MNAGTKAAFLKSF
-919 NKGQPLSVLR
+919 NTGAPLGVVKGKVSQYFANR
-929 NKASKYF
+929 KNSKS
-936 KNKQEA
+936 KENNRK
-942 AKKKNETNQKRK
+942 QKRT
-954 LQRNTLKQILDS
+954 TLKQILNS
-966 KNGNVNIKLNN
+966 KNNNANIKLNN
-977 ATKDKHLTAFNSG
+977 VTKDKHLKAFNSG
-990 GNFNRIKANAIKS
+990 GNFNRVKANAIKS

-1054 KANYL
+1054 KAEYL

-1076 TKEIRNKVDAKTKKA
+1076 TKEITNKVTAKTKKA
-1091 AEAEKKKAERQ
+1091 AEAEKKRAERQ
-1102 QLEQLLK
+1102 KLEQLLK

-1125 GQSYNAVKKQIDNK
+1125 GQSYNAVKQQIDNK
-1139 LANIKR
+1139 LANIKS

-1161 KAAEEL
+1161 KAAEEA
-1167 KRKEEE
+1167 KRKEDE

-1183 YLNQQSQLEAQKAAN
+1183 YLNEQSQLEAQKAAN
-1198 EARKAKEEAVRK
+1198 EARKAKEEAARK
-1210 AEEAKKMKE
+1210 VEEAKKSKQ
-1219 QKRVQDKKVIQSMIQ
+1219 QKRIQDKKVIQSMIQ

-1242 NGAAYLSK
+1242 NGPAYLSK
-1250 LNANTYNFDSIKKAL
+1250 LNANTYNFNSIKKAL
-1265 IANIKTKKNAKKAIN
+1265 IANIKTKKNAKKAVN

-1294 RKNLELRKGLRRKVQ
+1294 RKNLELRKGLERKVQ
-1309 RAQFKNDSNKRKL
+1309 KAQFKNDSNKRKL
-1322 FNQINN
+1322 LNQIKN
-1328 TKTMTAKELQPKIN
+1328 TKSMTAKELQPKIN
-1342 KAIKELSLNGNLNET
+1342 KAIKELSLNGNIN
-1357 ENKKKRQ
+1357 NKEEKRKRDL
-1364 EVKKQLASY
+1364 VKKQVSEY
-1373 IAKTYPNMSKADRG
+1373 ISKTYPKINRAKRTD
-1387 KYIQRAN
+1387 YIKRAN
-1394 LTEWRKGFLRGS
+1394 SYREGS
-1406 QGMGANQA
+1406 GMFYRMRPQSYNAIKKMINQ
-1414 LERIKGNIKRNMN
+1414 NM
-1427 AKKAQQKP
+1427 KP
-1435 PPPPKNKPPPPP
+1435 PPPPKNKPPPPQ

-1465 AGKNAARLKKNI
+1465 AGKNASRLKKNI

>member
-8 IDYKNLKSLIKQN
+8 IDFKNLKSLIKQN
-21 TGHDLKLS
+21 TGQDLKLS
-29 RKQICEVYS
+29 RKQICNVYS

-63 SPLTRMDFDKLFNST
+63 SPLTRVDFDKLFNST

-88 KKVGVARHADTKLTK
+88 KKVGVSRHADTKLTK
-103 TQLIGIIGRR
+103 QELIGIIGRR

-121 PVKLKSL
+121 PVKLRSL
-128 QAKKVTKINSNNV
+128 QSKKIMKFNVNTSTNNNV
-141 PFGNN
+141 PFGND
-146 VNRINTGNRTFK
+146 VNRINNVSVRRE
-158 NGNNNNNQKTG
+158 NNNRNTQNVSVKRENNTQNTQNG
-169 IERPTLPGNN
+169 IT
-179 NKQKTGIERPTRS
+179 RPTRE
-192 SKENN
+192 KQENN
-197 NKNESNLYNDSKL
+197 TRSKTNIYNNSKL
-210 VNRGKISLYEKYHSK
+210 VNKGQISLYEKYHGK
-225 SSGNATLSNSELAAY
+225 SGRGSTTLSNSELAAY
-240 KADRRKFYLNTPENA
+240 KADRRKFYQNEPENA
-255 YTKLRAQGKIET
+255 YTKLRAQGKIEIGYT
-267 GFTEFKKLFQ
+267 DFKRLFRR
-277 KGKDKYTGNVNT
+277 GKEKYVGNVT
-289 GNASELENNNNNT
+289 EGNATEIEGNDNV
-302 GISKPKRKG
+302 GIERPSRKGTLRLSKPTIE
-311 KLRLNKPIPEPVGG
+311 PIGG
-325 PNSLPPTKE
+325 NSLPPTKE
-334 NRQKLVNNKKDPI
+334 NRQKLVNNKQDPV
-347 SLWLNKNSQKNGF
+347 SLWLNRNSQKNGF
-360 GNLYNNPEAKNVINE
+360 GNLYNNPAAKNVINE
-375 AREKYVKS
+375 VRKKYVTS

-400 KNPRPVIRG
+400 KNPKMVIRG
-409 QNAKLNANLQKLR
+409 QNTKVNTNLKKLR
-422 NFLKNKNINNGR
+422 NFLQNKNINNGR

-454 IKQQLEKSNS
+454 IKQQLEKSNTNIS
-464 NTNTNS
+464 NTNS
-470 SNTKNNNTKSNTS
+470 SNT
-483 SNTNRDV
+483 
-490 KEILSKLLPN
+490 ILNKPVNVPN
-500 EKENNVNS
+500 VPNKPVNVP
-508 LGTRFR
+508 
-514 RLMNNNNVPKSK
+514 NVPKSK
-526 LNTNRNTLTNY
+526 LNTNRNTITNY

-543 SNNAKTTYLKML
+543 SNNSKTTYLKML

-561 NTVKKQIET
+561 NKVKKQIET

-584 FNKYL
+584 FNTYL

-614 EIGNLVTQTRQKE
+614 EIGTLVTQERQKQ

-644 KNTYFANLNR
+644 KNTYFVNLNR

-660 IKKAIMN
+660 IKKSIMN
-667 KQTEIKNKEEMNKR
+667 KQTELKNKEEMNKR

-689 NSNSNLRNNAN
+689 NSNSNLKNNAN

-705 NNYATGRKQKIKGWL
+705 NNYATGRKQKIKGFL
-720 FNTNGNV
+720 YNTNGNV

-734 VKSAINTMKKE
+734 VKSAINTMKKQ
-745 LALKNEINAKKT
+745 LALRNEIEAKKT

-775 KGALAQINKGAN
+775 KGALAQINQGVN
-787 VNTVKSSINLIA
+787 VNTVKSGINTVA
-799 NQEKAANEAAEAK
+799 NNEKAANEAVEAK
-812 RIKKEEEAE
+812 RIKA
-821 AKRIKKEEAAEAKRI
+821 EEAAEEKRI
-836 RNEEAAEAK
+836 KAEEAAEAK

-857 IRNEEAAAEAQRK
+857 IKNEEAAESKRIKNEEAAAEAQRK
-870 KNEEERKKQ
+870 RNEEEQKKQ
-879 EARNA
+879 EARNEKA
-884 RAKNLNTLTKILDS
+884 RQRNELQQFINS
-898 QNSNNRIK
+898 ENSNNRVK
-906 MNNSMKAQYLSSF
+906 MSTVKKDEFLKSF
-919 NKGQPLSVLR
+919 NTGAPLGVVKGKVSQYFANR
-929 NKASKYF
+929 KNSKS
-936 KNKQEA
+936 KENNRK
-942 AKKKNETNQKRK
+942 QKRT
-954 LQRNTLKQILDS
+954 TLKQILNS
-966 KNGNVNIKLNN
+966 KNNNANIKLNN

-990 GNFNRIKANAIKS
+990 GNFNRVKANAIKS

-1042 NGNANVKLNNAR
+1042 NGNANIKLNNAR

-1076 TKEIRNKVDAKTKKA
+1076 TKEITNKVTAKTKKA
-1091 AEAEKKKAERQ
+1091 AEADKKRAERQ
-1102 QLEQLLK
+1102 KLEQLLK

-1125 GQSYNAVKKQIDNK
+1125 GQSYNAVKQQIDNK
-1139 LANIKR
+1139 LANIKS

-1161 KAAEEL
+1161 KAAEEA

-1178 MENQM
+1178 MEHQM
-1183 YLNQQSQLEAQKAAN
+1183 YLNEQSQLEAQKAAN
-1198 EARKAKEEAVRK
+1198 NARKAKEEEARK
-1210 AEEAKKMKE
+1210 VEEAKKSKQE
-1219 QKRVQDKKVIQSMIQ
+1219 KRIQDKKVIQSMIQ
-1234 KAGGGISI
+1234 KAGGISI
-1242 NGAAYLSK
+1242 NGPAYLSK
-1250 LNANTYNFDSIKKAL
+1250 LNANTYNFNSIKKAL
-1265 IANIKTKKNAKKAIN
+1265 IANITTKKTAKKAIN
-1280 ITKQKE
+1280 NTKLIAKQKE

-1294 RKNLELRKGLRRKVQ
+1294 RKNLELRKGLERKVQ

-1322 FNQINN
+1322 LNQIKN
-1328 TKTMTAKELQPKIN
+1328 TKSKTAKELQPVIN
-1342 KAIKELSLNGNLNET
+1342 KAIKELSLNGNIN
-1357 ENKKKRQ
+1357 NKEEKRKRDL
-1364 EVKKQLASY
+1364 VKKQVSEY
-1373 IAKTYPNMSKADRG
+1373 ISKTYPKINRAKRTD
-1387 KYIQRAN
+1387 YIKRAN
-1394 LTEWRKGFLRGS
+1394 SYREGS
-1406 QGMGANQA
+1406 GMFYRMRPQSYNAIKKMINQ
-1414 LERIKGNIKRNMN
+1414 NM
-1427 AKKAQQKP
+1427 KP
-1435 PPPPKNKPPPPP
+1435 PPPPKNKPPPPQI
-1447 KNKKANLK
+1447 NKKANLK

-1465 AGKNAARLKKNI
+1465 AGKNASRLKKNI

>member
-8 IDYKNLKSLIKQN
+8 IDYKNLKTLIKQN
-21 TGHDLKLS
+21 TGHDLKLT
-29 RKQICEVYS
+29 RKQICEVYA

-55 RTFLLDRK
+55 RTFMLDRK

-103 TQLIGIIGRR
+103 AQLIDIIGRR

-121 PVKLKSL
+121 PIKLKSL

-158 NGNNNNNQKTG
+158 NGNNNNQKTGLERPTRSGNNNNQKTG
-169 IERPTLPGNN
+169 LERPTRSGNN
-179 NKQKTGIERPTRS
+179 NNNQKTGIERPTRS
-192 SKENN
+192 GKENN
-197 NKNESNLYNDSKL
+197 NKNESNIYNDSKL
-210 VNRGKISLYEKYHSK
+210 VNRGKISLYEKYHGRNRGGST
-225 SSGNATLSNSELAAY
+225 TLSNSELAAY

-277 KGKDKYTGNVNT
+277 KGKDKYVGNVNT
-289 GNASELENNNNNT
+289 NTASQLENNDNNNS
-302 GISKPKRKG
+302 GISRPKRKG
-311 KLRLNKPIPEPVGG
+311 TLRLNKPPPEPNG
-325 PNSLPPTKE
+325 PNSKPPTKE

-347 SLWLNKNSQKNGF
+347 SLWLNENAQKNGF
-360 GNLYNNPEAKNVINE
+360 GNLYNHPESKNIINE

-400 KNPRPVIRG
+400 KNPRPILRG
-409 QNAKLNANLQKLR
+409 QNAKLNANIKKLR
-422 NFLKNKNINNGR
+422 NFLQNKNINNGR

-454 IKQQLEKSNS
+454 IKQQLEKSNTNS
-464 NTNTNS
+464 SNTNS
-470 SNTKNNNTKSNTS
+470 SNTNS
-483 SNTNRDV
+483 SNT
-490 KEILSKLLPN
+490 IPN
-500 EKENNVNS
+500 KPVNVP
-508 LGTRFR
+508 
-514 RLMNNNNVPKSK
+514 NVPNKPVNIPNVPIGPKSK

-561 NTVKKQIET
+561 NKVKKQIET

-589 ENKNVN
+589 ENKNEVVN
-595 KNAYRNR
+595 TNAYRNR

-614 EIGNLVTQTRQKE
+614 EIGNLVTQKRQKE
-627 ANKNALTQFLN
+627 ANKNALTKFLN

-654 GKPIVE
+654 GKPMVE

-667 KQTEIKNKEEMNKR
+667 KETEIKNKEEMNKR

-689 NSNSNLRNNAN
+689 NSNNSLKNNAN

-745 LALKNEINAKKT
+745 IALRNEINAKKT
-757 NINMYVNSKG
+757 NITMYVNSKG
-767 LKNPKKIK
+767 LKNPKKVT
-775 KGALAQINKGAN
+775 KGALVQINKGAN

-799 NQEKAANEAAEAK
+799 NQEKAANEAAEEKKRKREEENERKAEAK
-812 RIKKEEEAE
+812 RLKKEEEARE
-821 AKRIKKEEAAEAKRI
+821 AEERKRKREENNARKAEEKRIKREEEEA
-836 RNEEAAEAK
+836 
-845 RIKNE
+845 
-850 EAAEAKR
+850 
-857 IRNEEAAAEAQRK
+857 
-870 KNEEERKKQ
+870 EEERKKQ

-1003 IQNKQTAKKQRLA
+1003 IKNKQTAKETSLAKQ
-1016 EEEKLKAQ
+1016 Q
-1024 KENKQRKL
+1024 NKQRKL

-1076 TKEIRNKVDAKTKKA
+1076 TKEIKNKVDAKTKKA
-1091 AEAEKKKAERQ
+1091 AEAEKKRTERQ

-1234 KAGGGISI
+1234 KAGGISI
-1242 NGAAYLSK
+1242 NGASYLSK

-1280 ITKQKE
+1280 IAKQKE

-1294 RKNLELRKGLRRKVQ
+1294 RKNLELRKGLERKVQ
-1309 RAQFKNDSNKRKL
+1309 RAQFKNNSDKRKL
-1322 FNQINN
+1322 LNQIKN

-1342 KAIKELSLNGNLNET
+1342 KAIKELSLNGNINEK
-1357 ENKKKRQ
+1357 EEKRKRDQ
-1364 EVKKQLASY
+1364 VKKQVSEY
-1373 IAKTYPNMSKADRG
+1373 ISKTYPKMNRAKRTN
-1387 KYIQRAN
+1387 YISRAN
-1394 LTEWRKGFLRGS
+1394 SYREGSGLFYRMRPQSYNAIRK
-1406 QGMGANQA
+1406 MINQ
-1414 LERIKGNIKRNMN
+1414 NM
-1427 AKKAQQKP
+1427 KP
-1435 PPPPKNKPPPPP
+1435 PPPPI
-1447 KNKKANLK
+1447 NKKANLK

-1465 AGKNAARLKKNI
+1465 AGKNAERLKKNI

-1492 LNKQTKYQTK
+1492 LNKRTKYQTK

>member
-8 IDYKNLKSLIKQN
+8 IDFKNLKSLIKQN
-21 TGHDLKLS
+21 TGQDLKLS
-29 RKQICEVYS
+29 RKQICNVYS

-63 SPLTRMDFDKLFNST
+63 SPLSRIDFDKLFNST

-88 KKVGVARHADTKLTK
+88 KKVGVSRHADTKLTK
-103 TQLIGIIGRR
+103 QELIGIISRR

-121 PVKLKSL
+121 PVKLRSL
-128 QAKKVTKINSNNV
+128 QSKKIKKFNVNTSTNNNV
-141 PFGNN
+141 PFGND
-146 VNRINTGNRTFK
+146 VNRINNVNVRRENIQ
-158 NGNNNNNQKTG
+158 NGIT
-169 IERPTLPGNN
+169 
-179 NKQKTGIERPTRS
+179 RPTREN
-192 SKENN
+192 KENN
-197 NKNESNLYNDSKL
+197 TTSKTNIYNNSKQ

-225 SSGNATLSNSELAAY
+225 GNSTLSNNQLSAY
-240 KADRRKFYLNTPENA
+240 KANKRKFYLNTPENA

-267 GFTEFKKLFQ
+267 GYADFKRLFRR
-277 KGKDKYTGNVNT
+277 GKDKYTGNVNT
-289 GNASELENNNNNT
+289 GNTNELENNNNI
-302 GISKPKRKG
+302 GITRPSRKG
-311 KLRLNKPIPEPVGG
+311 QIVLSGDGPNNNAPNAPNTPNAPVQDG

-334 NRQKLVNNKKDPI
+334 NRQKLVNNKQDPI
-347 SLWLNKNSQKNGF
+347 SLWLNRNSQKNGF
-360 GNLYNNPEAKNVINE
+360 GNLYNNPAAKNVINE
-375 AREKYVKS
+375 VREKYVTS

-400 KNPRPVIRG
+400 KNPKMVIRG
-409 QNAKLNANLQKLR
+409 QNTKVNTNLKKLR
-422 NFLKNKNINNGR
+422 NFLQNKNINNGR

-454 IKQQLEKSNS
+454 IKQQLEKPVNVP
-464 NTNTNS
+464 NVPNKPVNKP
-470 SNTKNNNTKSNTS
+470 N
-483 SNTNRDV
+483 
-490 KEILSKLLPN
+490 LP
-500 EKENNVNS
+500 
-508 LGTRFR
+508 
-514 RLMNNNNVPKSK
+514 NVPKSK
-526 LNTNRNTLTNY
+526 LNTNRNTITNY

-543 SNNAKTTYLKML
+543 SNNSKTTYLKML

-561 NTVKKQIET
+561 NKVKKQIET

-584 FNKYL
+584 FNTYL

-602 LKKGEPIEKLKS
+602 LTKGEPIENLKS
-614 EIGNLVTQTRQKE
+614 EIGKIVTQERQKQ

-644 KNTYFANLNR
+644 KNTYFVNLNR

-689 NSNSNLRNNAN
+689 NSNNNLKNNAN

-705 NNYATGRKQKIKGWL
+705 NNYATGRKQKIKGFL
-720 FNTNGNV
+720 YNTNGNV

-734 VKSAINTMKKE
+734 VKSAINTMKKQ
-745 LALKNEINAKKT
+745 LALRNEIEAKKT

-787 VNTVKSSINLIA
+787 VNTVKSSINLVS
-799 NQEKAANEAAEAK
+799 NQEKAANEAAEEKKRKKEENDERKAEAK
-812 RIKKEEEAE
+812 RIKKEEEARDAE
-821 AKRIKKEEAAEAKRI
+821 EIKRKREENDERK
-836 RNEEAAEAK
+836 AEAK

-850 EAAEAKR
+850 EAAT
-857 IRNEEAAAEAQRK
+857 EAQRK
-870 KNEEERKKQ
+870 KNEEEQKKQ
-879 EARNA
+879 EARNEKA
-884 RAKNLNTLTKILDS
+884 RQRNELQQFINS
-898 QNSNNRIK
+898 ENSNNRVK
-906 MNNSMKAQYLSSF
+906 MSTVKKDEFLKSF
-919 NKGQPLSVLR
+919 NTGVPLGVVKGKVSQYFANR
-929 NKASKYF
+929 KNSKS
-936 KNKQEA
+936 KENNRK
-942 AKKKNETNQKRK
+942 QKRT
-954 LQRNTLKQILDS
+954 TLKQILNS
-966 KNGNVNIKLNN
+966 KNNNANIKLNN
-977 ATKDKHLTAFNSG
+977 VTKDKHLKAFNSG
-990 GNFNRIKANAIKS
+990 GNFNRVKANAIKS

-1016 EEEKLKAQ
+1016 EEEKLKEQ
-1024 KENKQRKL
+1024 KEIKQRKL
-1032 QILTQILNSK
+1032 QILTQILSSK
-1042 NGNANVKLNNAR
+1042 NGNANIKLNNAR

-1065 PNTFNIIKGKI
+1065 PDTFNIIKGKI
-1076 TKEIRNKVDAKTKKA
+1076 TKEITNKVTAKTKKA
-1091 AEAEKKKAERQ
+1091 AEAEKKRAGRQ

-1119 IGLFNK
+1119 IGLFNQ
-1125 GQSYNAVKKQIDNK
+1125 GQSYNAVKQQIDNK

-1145 RKNAA
+1145 RKNDA
-1150 NELKK
+1150 NKLKK

-1161 KAAEEL
+1161 KAAGEA
-1167 KRKEEE
+1167 KRKEDE

-1183 YLNQQSQLEAQKAAN
+1183 YFNEQSQLEAQKAAN

-1210 AEEAKKMKE
+1210 VEEAKKSKQ
-1219 QKRVQDKKVIQSMIQ
+1219 QKRIQDKKVIQSLVQ
-1234 KAGGGISI
+1234 RAGGISI
-1242 NGAAYLSK
+1242 NGPAYLSK
-1250 LNANTYNFDSIKKAL
+1250 LNANTYNFNSIKKAL
-1265 IANIKTKKNAKKAIN
+1265 IANITTKKTAKKAIN
-1280 ITKQKE
+1280 NTKLIAKQKE

-1294 RKNLELRKGLRRKVQ
+1294 RKNLELRKGLERKVQ
-1309 RAQFKNDSNKRKL
+1309 KAQFKNDSNKRKL
-1322 FNQINN
+1322 LNQIKN
-1328 TKTMTAKELQPKIN
+1328 TKSMTAKELQPVIN
-1342 KAIKELSLNGNLNET
+1342 KAIKELSLNGNIN
-1357 ENKKKRQ
+1357 NKEEKRKRDL
-1364 EVKKQLASY
+1364 VKKQVSEY
-1373 IAKTYPNMSKADRG
+1373 ISKTYPKINRVKRTD
-1387 KYIQRAN
+1387 YIKRAN
-1394 LTEWRKGFLRGS
+1394 SYREGS
-1406 QGMGANQA
+1406 GMFYRMRPQSYNAIKKMINQ
-1414 LERIKGNIKRNMN
+1414 NM
-1427 AKKAQQKP
+1427 KP
-1435 PPPPKNKPPPPP
+1435 PPPPKNKPPPPQI
-1447 KNKKANLK
+1447 NKKANLK

-1465 AGKNAARLKKNI
+1465 AGKNASRLKKNI

>member
-8 IDYKNLKSLIKQN
+8 IDFKNLKSLIKQN

-29 RKQICEVYS
+29 RKQICNVYS

-63 SPLTRMDFDKLFNST
+63 SPLSRIDFDKLFNST

-88 KKVGVARHADTKLTK
+88 KKVGVSRHADTKLTK
-103 TQLIGIIGRR
+103 QELIGIIGRR

-121 PVKLKSL
+121 PVKLRSL
-128 QAKKVTKINSNNV
+128 QSKKIKKFNVNTSTNNNV
-141 PFGNN
+141 PFGND
-146 VNRINTGNRTFK
+146 VNRINNVNVRRENIQ
-158 NGNNNNNQKTG
+158 NGIT
-169 IERPTLPGNN
+169 
-179 NKQKTGIERPTRS
+179 RPTRE
-192 SKENN
+192 KQENN
-197 NKNESNLYNDSKL
+197 TKSKTNIYNNSKQ
-210 VNRGKISLYEKYHSK
+210 VNRGQISLYEKYHGK
-225 SSGNATLSNSELAAY
+225 SSGSTTLSNNQLAAY
-240 KADRRKFYLNTPENA
+240 KANRRKFYQNEPENA
-255 YTKLRAQGKIET
+255 YTKLRAQGKIEI
-267 GFTEFKKLFQ
+267 GYADFKRLFRR
-277 KGKDKYTGNVNT
+277 GKDKYVGNVTT
-289 GNASELENNNNNT
+289 GKASEIKGNDNVGIERPSRKGQIVLSGKGANNNA
-302 GISKPKRKG
+302 
-311 KLRLNKPIPEPVGG
+311 PEPDGG

-334 NRQKLVNNKKDPI
+334 NRQKLVNNKQDPI
-347 SLWLNKNSQKNGF
+347 SLWLNRNSQKNGF

-375 AREKYVKS
+375 VREKYVTS

-395 STLRG
+395 SILRG
-400 KNPRPVIRG
+400 KNPKMVIRG
-409 QNAKLNANLQKLR
+409 QNTKVNTNLKKLR
-422 NFLKNKNINNGR
+422 NFLQNKNINNGR

-454 IKQQLEKSNS
+454 IKQQLEKSNTNIS
-464 NTNTNS
+464 NTNS
-470 SNTKNNNTKSNTS
+470 SNT
-483 SNTNRDV
+483 
-490 KEILSKLLPN
+490 ILNKPVNKPNLP
-500 EKENNVNS
+500 
-508 LGTRFR
+508 
-514 RLMNNNNVPKSK
+514 NVPKSK
-526 LNTNRNTLTNY
+526 LNTNRNTITNY

-561 NTVKKQIET
+561 NKVKKQVET

-614 EIGNLVTQTRQKE
+614 EIGTLVTQERQKE

-660 IKKAIMN
+660 IKKTIMN

-734 VKSAINTMKKE
+734 VKSAINTMKKQ
-745 LALKNEINAKKT
+745 LALRNEIEAKKT

-767 LKNPKKIK
+767 LKNPKKVK
-775 KGALAQINKGAN
+775 KGALAQINQGVN
-787 VNTVKSSINLIA
+787 VNTVKSGINTVA
-799 NQEKAANEAAEAK
+799 NNEKAATEAAEAK
-812 RIKKEEEAE
+812 RIKS
-821 AKRIKKEEAAEAKRI
+821 EEAAEAKRI
-836 RNEEAAEAK
+836 KAEEAAEAKRVKNEEAAEAK

-850 EAAEAKR
+850 EAAT
-857 IRNEEAAAEAQRK
+857 EAQRK
-870 KNEEERKKQ
+870 KNEEEQKKQ
-879 EARNA
+879 EARNEKA
-884 RAKNLNTLTKILDS
+884 RQRNELQQFINS
-898 QNSNNRIK
+898 ENSNNRVK
-906 MNNSMKAQYLSSF
+906 MSTVKKDEFLKSF
-919 NKGQPLSVLR
+919 NTGAPLGVVKGKVSQYFANR
-929 NKASKYF
+929 KNSKS
-936 KNKQEA
+936 KENNRK
-942 AKKKNETNQKRK
+942 QKRT
-954 LQRNTLKQILDS
+954 TLKQILNS
-966 KNGNVNIKLNN
+966 KNNNANIKLNN
-977 ATKDKHLTAFNSG
+977 VTKDKHLKAFNSG
-990 GNFNRIKANAIKS
+990 GNFNRVKANAIKS

-1054 KANYL
+1054 KAEYL

-1076 TKEIRNKVDAKTKKA
+1076 TKEITNKVTAKTKKA
-1091 AEAEKKKAERQ
+1091 AEAEKKRAERQ
-1102 QLEQLLK
+1102 KLEQLLK

-1125 GQSYNAVKKQIDNK
+1125 GQSYNAVKQQIDNK
-1139 LANIKR
+1139 LANIKS

-1161 KAAEEL
+1161 KAAEEA
-1167 KRKEEE
+1167 KRKEDE

-1183 YLNQQSQLEAQKAAN
+1183 YLNEQSQLEAQKAAN
-1198 EARKAKEEAVRK
+1198 EARKAKEEAARK
-1210 AEEAKKMKE
+1210 VEEAKKSKQ
-1219 QKRVQDKKVIQSMIQ
+1219 QKRIQDKKVIQSMIQ

-1242 NGAAYLSK
+1242 NGPAYLSK
-1250 LNANTYNFDSIKKAL
+1250 LNANTYNFNSIKKAL
-1265 IANIKTKKNAKKAIN
+1265 IANIKTKKNAKKAVN

-1294 RKNLELRKGLRRKVQ
+1294 RKNLELRKGLERKVQ
-1309 RAQFKNDSNKRKL
+1309 KAQFKNDSNKRKL
-1322 FNQINN
+1322 LNQIKN
-1328 TKTMTAKELQPKIN
+1328 TKSMTAKELQPKIN
-1342 KAIKELSLNGNLNET
+1342 KAIKELSLNGNIN
-1357 ENKKKRQ
+1357 NKEEKRKRDL
-1364 EVKKQLASY
+1364 VKKQVSEY
-1373 IAKTYPNMSKADRG
+1373 ISKTYPKINRAKRTD
-1387 KYIQRAN
+1387 YIKRAN
-1394 LTEWRKGFLRGS
+1394 SYREGS
-1406 QGMGANQA
+1406 GMFYRMRPQSYNAIKKMINQ
-1414 LERIKGNIKRNMN
+1414 NM
-1427 AKKAQQKP
+1427 KP
-1435 PPPPKNKPPPPP
+1435 PPPPKNKPPPPQ

-1465 AGKNAARLKKNI
+1465 AGKNASRLKKNI

>member
-128 QAKKVTKINSNNV
+128 QAKKVIKINSNNV

-146 VNRINTGNRTFK
+146 VNRINTGNRNINNGSIVERNLNNGSIVERNLN
-158 NGNNNNNQKTG
+158 NGNNNN
-169 IERPTLPGNN
+169 
-179 NKQKTGIERPTRS
+179 QKTGIERPTRS

-197 NKNESNLYNDSKL
+197 NNKNESNIYNDSKL
-210 VNRGKISLYEKYHSK
+210 VNKGKISLYEKYHGKNRGGST
-225 SSGNATLSNSELAAY
+225 TLSNSELAAY

-267 GFTEFKKLFQ
+267 GFTAFKKLFQ
-277 KGKDKYTGNVNT
+277 KGKDKYVGNVNT
-289 GNASELENNNNNT
+289 NTASQLENNDNNT
-302 GISKPKRKG
+302 GISRPKRKG
-311 KLRLNKPIPEPVGG
+311 TLRLNKPKQENG

-347 SLWLNKNSQKNGF
+347 SLWLNENAQKNGF
-360 GNLYNNPEAKNVINE
+360 GNLYNHPESKNMINE

-409 QNAKLNANLQKLR
+409 RNAKLNANLQKLR
-422 NFLKNKNINNGR
+422 NFLQNKNINNGR

-454 IKQQLEKSNS
+454 IKQQLEKSN
-464 NTNTNS
+464 TNS
-470 SNTKNNNTKSNTS
+470 SNTKSNTS
-483 SNTNRDV
+483 SNTNKDV
-490 KEILSKLLPN
+490 KEILSHMLPN
-500 EKENNVNS
+500 ETDNNVNS
-508 LGTRFR
+508 IGTRYR
-514 RLMNNNNVPKSK
+514 RLINASNNNNVPKSK
-526 LNTNRNTLTNY
+526 LDTNRNTLTNY

-561 NTVKKQIET
+561 NKVKKQIET

-595 KNAYRNR
+595 KNTYRNR

-614 EIGNLVTQTRQKE
+614 EIGNLVTQKRQKE
-627 ANKNALTQFLN
+627 ANKNALTKFLN

-689 NSNSNLRNNAN
+689 NSNNSLKNNAN

-745 LALKNEINAKKT
+745 IALRNEINAKKT
-757 NINMYVNSKG
+757 NITMYVNSKG
-767 LKNPKKIK
+767 LKNPKKVT
-775 KGALAQINKGAN
+775 KGALVQINKGAN

-799 NQEKAANEAAEAK
+799 NQEKAANEAAEEKKRKREEENERKAEAK
-812 RIKKEEEAE
+812 RLKREEEAREAEERKRKREENDERKAEEKRLKREEEEAE
-821 AKRIKKEEAAEAKRI
+821 EK
-836 RNEEAAEAK
+836 
-845 RIKNE
+845 
-850 EAAEAKR
+850 
-857 IRNEEAAAEAQRK
+857 RK
-870 KNEEERKKQ
+870 KNEEERKQK
-879 EARNA
+879 EARNEKA
-884 RAKNLNTLTKILDS
+884 RLRNELQQFINS
-898 QNSNNRIK
+898 ENSNNRIK
-906 MNNSMKAQYLSSF
+906 MN
-919 NKGQPLSVLR
+919 
-929 NKASKYF
+929 
-936 KNKQEA
+936 
-942 AKKKNETNQKRK
+942 
-954 LQRNTLKQILDS
+954 
-966 KNGNVNIKLNN
+966 
-977 ATKDKHLTAFNSG
+977 
-990 GNFNRIKANAIKS
+990 
-1003 IQNKQTAKKQRLA
+1003 TAKKA
-1016 EEEKLKAQ
+1016 EFLKSFDTGAPFGVVKGKVSQ
-1024 KENKQRKL
+1024 YFANKRNLVSKQNNRKQNKQRKL

-1042 NGNANVKLNNAR
+1042 NGNANIKLNNAR

-1065 PNTFNIIKGKI
+1065 PDTFNIIKGKI
-1076 TKEIRNKVDAKTKKA
+1076 TKEIRNKVEAKTKKA
-1091 AEAEKKKAERQ
+1091 AEAEKKRAERQ

-1109 TSNSINTTYY
+1109 TSNSINTTFYLNLY
-1119 IGLFNK
+1119 NK

-1145 RKNAA
+1145 RKNEA
-1150 NELKK
+1150 NKLKK

-1183 YLNQQSQLEAQKAAN
+1183 YFNQQSQLEAQKAAN
-1198 EARKAKEEAVRK
+1198 EARKAKEEATRK

-1234 KAGGGISI
+1234 KAGGISI
-1242 NGAAYLSK
+1242 NGASYLSK

-1280 ITKQKE
+1280 IAKQKE

-1294 RKNLELRKGLRRKVQ
+1294 RKNLELRKGLERKVQ
-1309 RAQFKNDSNKRKL
+1309 RAQFKNNSDKRKL
-1322 FNQINN
+1322 LNQIKN

-1342 KAIKELSLNGNLNET
+1342 KAIKELSLNGNINEK
-1357 ENKKKRQ
+1357 EEKRKRDQ
-1364 EVKKQLASY
+1364 VKKQVSEY
-1373 IAKTYPNMSKADRG
+1373 ISKTYPKMNRAKRTN
-1387 KYIQRAN
+1387 YISRAN
-1394 LTEWRKGFLRGS
+1394 SYREGSGLFYRMRPQSYNAIRK
-1406 QGMGANQA
+1406 MINQ
-1414 LERIKGNIKRNMN
+1414 NM
-1427 AKKAQQKP
+1427 KP

-1455 KLVNNTLKGR
+1455 KLVNTTLKGR

>member
-8 IDYKNLKSLIKQN
+8 IDFKNLKSLIKQN
-21 TGHDLKLS
+21 TGQELKLT
-29 RKQICEVYS
+29 RKQICNVYS

-63 SPLTRMDFDKLFNST
+63 SPLTRIDFDKLFNST
-78 TKVSSIRRIA
+78 TKVASIRRIA
-88 KKVGVARHADTKLTK
+88 KKVGVSRHADTKLTK
-103 TQLIGIIGRR
+103 QELIGIIGRR

-121 PVKLKSL
+121 PVKLRSL
-128 QAKKVTKINSNNV
+128 QSKKIKKFNVNTSTNNNV
-141 PFGNN
+141 PFGND
-146 VNRINTGNRTFK
+146 VNRINNVNVRRE
-158 NGNNNNNQKTG
+158 NNNRNTQNVSVKR
-169 IERPTLPGNN
+169 ENN
-179 NKQKTGIERPTRS
+179 NRNTQNGITRPTRE
-192 SKENN
+192 KQENN
-197 NKNESNLYNDSKL
+197 TKSKTNIYNNSKL
-210 VNRGKISLYEKYHSK
+210 VNKGRISLYEKYHGK
-225 SSGNATLSNSELAAY
+225 SGGSTTLSNSELAAY
-240 KADRRKFYLNTPENA
+240 KADRRKFYQNEPENA
-255 YTKLRAQGKIET
+255 YTKLRAQGKIEIGYT
-267 GFTEFKKLFQ
+267 DFKRLFRR
-277 KGKDKYTGNVNT
+277 GKEKYVGNVNT
-289 GNASELENNNNNT
+289 GNATEIEGNDNV
-302 GISKPKRKG
+302 GIERPSRKGTLRLSKPT
-311 KLRLNKPIPEPVGG
+311 NEPVGG
-325 PNSLPPTKE
+325 SNSLPHTKE
-334 NRQKLVNNKKDPI
+334 NRQKLVNNKQDPV
-347 SLWLNKNSQKNGF
+347 SLWLNRNSQKNGF

-375 AREKYVKS
+375 VRKKYVKS

-400 KNPRPVIRG
+400 KNPKMVIRG
-409 QNAKLNANLQKLR
+409 QNTKVNTNLKKLR
-422 NFLKNKNINNGR
+422 NFLQNKNINNGR

-454 IKQQLEKSNS
+454 IKQQLEKSNTNIS
-464 NTNTNS
+464 NTNS
-470 SNTKNNNTKSNTS
+470 SNT
-483 SNTNRDV
+483 
-490 KEILSKLLPN
+490 ILNKPVNLPN
-500 EKENNVNS
+500 VPNKPVNLPNVPNKPV
-508 LGTRFR
+508 
-514 RLMNNNNVPKSK
+514 NVPNVPKSK

-561 NTVKKQIET
+561 NKVKKQVET

-584 FNKYL
+584 FNTYL

-602 LKKGEPIEKLKS
+602 LKKGEPIENLKS
-614 EIGNLVTQTRQKE
+614 EIGTLVTQKRQKE

-660 IKKAIMN
+660 IKKSIMN

-734 VKSAINTMKKE
+734 VKSAINTMKKQ
-745 LALKNEINAKKT
+745 LALRNEIEAKKT

-767 LKNPKKIK
+767 LKNPKKVK
-775 KGALAQINKGAN
+775 KGALAQINQGVN
-787 VNTVKSSINLIA
+787 VNTVKSGINTVA
-799 NQEKAANEAAEAK
+799 NNEKAANEAAEAK
-812 RIKKEEEAE
+812 RIKAEEAAE
-821 AKRIKKEEAAEAKRI
+821 AKRIKAEEAAEAKRIKAEEAAEAKRI
-836 RNEEAAEAK
+836 R
-845 RIKNE
+845 NE

-870 KNEEERKKQ
+870 KNEEERKQK
-879 EARNA
+879 EARNT

-936 KNKQEA
+936 KNKQEV

-990 GNFNRIKANAIKS
+990 GNFNRVKANAIKS

-1032 QILTQILNSK
+1032 QILTQILSSK

-1054 KANYL
+1054 KAEYL

-1076 TKEIRNKVDAKTKKA
+1076 TKEITNKVTAKTKKV
-1091 AEAEKKKAERQ
+1091 AEAEKKRAERQ
-1102 QLEQLLK
+1102 KLEQLLK

-1125 GQSYNAVKKQIDNK
+1125 GQSYNAVKQQIDNK
-1139 LANIKR
+1139 LANIKS

-1161 KAAEEL
+1161 KAAEEA

-1183 YLNQQSQLEAQKAAN
+1183 YLNEQSQLEAQKAAN
-1198 EARKAKEEAVRK
+1198 NARKAKEEAARK
-1210 AEEAKKMKE
+1210 VEEAKKMKQE
-1219 QKRVQDKKVIQSMIQ
+1219 KRVQDKKVIQSMIQ
-1234 KAGGGISI
+1234 KAGGISI
-1242 NGAAYLSK
+1242 NGPAYLSK
-1250 LNANTYNFDSIKKAL
+1250 LNANTYNFNSIKKAL
-1265 IANIKTKKNAKKAIN
+1265 IANIKTKKNAKKAVN

-1294 RKNLELRKGLRRKVQ
+1294 RKNLELRKGLERKVQ

-1322 FNQINN
+1322 FNQIKN
-1328 TKTMTAKELQPKIN
+1328 TKSMTAKELQPIIN
-1342 KAIKELSLNGNLNET
+1342 RAIKELSLNGNLNET

-1394 LTEWRKGFLRGS
+1394 LTQWRKGFLTGS

-1414 LERIKGNIKRNMN
+1414 LERIKGNMKRNMN

-1435 PPPPKNKPPPPP
+1435 PPPPKNKPAPPQI
-1447 KNKKANLK
+1447 NKKANLK

-1465 AGKNAARLKKNI
+1465 AGKTASRLKKNI

>member
-146 VNRINTGNRTFK
+146 VNRINTGNRTLK
-158 NGNNNNNQKTG
+158 NGNNRQKNG

-197 NKNESNLYNDSKL
+197 NKNESNIYNDSKL
-210 VNRGKISLYEKYHSK
+210 VNKGKISLYEKYHSK

-277 KGKDKYTGNVNT
+277 KGKEKYVGNVNT
-289 GNASELENNNNNT
+289 GNAPELENNNNNT

-311 KLRLNKPIPEPVGG
+311 KLRLSKTIPEPVGG

-470 SNTKNNNTKSNTS
+470 SNTNSSNTKSNTS
-483 SNTNRDV
+483 SNTNKDV

-526 LNTNRNTLTNY
+526 RNTNRNTLTNY

-644 KNTYFANLNR
+644 KNTYFTNLNR

-734 VKSAINTMKKE
+734 VKGAINTMKKE

-812 RIKKEEEAE
+812 RIKKEE
-821 AKRIKKEEAAEAKRI
+821 AAEVKRI

-845 RIKNE
+845 RIKAG

-857 IRNEEAAAEAQRK
+857 IKNEEAAAEAQRK

-879 EARNA
+879 EARNEKA
-884 RAKNLNTLTKILDS
+884 RQRNELQQFINS
-898 QNSNNRIK
+898 ENSNNRVK
-906 MNNSMKAQYLSSF
+906 MNTAKKAEFLKSF
-919 NKGQPLSVLR
+919 NTGAPLGVVKGKVSQYFANRKNSKSKEN
-929 NKASKYF
+929 NK
-936 KNKQEA
+936 KQ
-942 AKKKNETNQKRK
+942 K
-954 LQRNTLKQILDS
+954 RNTLKQILNS
-966 KNGNVNIKLNN
+966 KNGNANIKLNN
-977 ATKDKHLTAFNSG
+977 ATKDKHLKAFNSG
-990 GNFNRIKANAIKS
+990 GNFNRVKANAIKS

-1016 EEEKLKAQ
+1016 EEAKLKAQ

-1042 NGNANVKLNNAR
+1042 NGNANIKLNNAR

-1076 TKEIRNKVDAKTKKA
+1076 TKEITNKVAAKTKKA
-1091 AEAEKKKAERQ
+1091 AEAEKKRAERQ
-1102 QLEQLLK
+1102 KLEQLLK

-1119 IGLFNK
+1119 IGLFNQ

-1139 LANIKR
+1139 LANIKS

-1161 KAAEEL
+1161 KAKEEA

-1198 EARKAKEEAVRK
+1198 EARKAKEEAARK
-1210 AEEAKKMKE
+1210 NEEAKKMKQ

-1265 IANIKTKKNAKKAIN
+1265 IANIKTKKNAKRAIN

-1394 LTEWRKGFLRGS
+1394 LTEWRKGFLYGS

-1435 PPPPKNKPPPPP
+1435 PPPPKNK
-1447 KNKKANLK
+1447 KANLK
-1455 KLVNNTLKGR
+1455 KLVNTTLKGR

>member
-8 IDYKNLKSLIKQN
+8 IDFKNLKSLIKQN

-29 RKQICEVYS
+29 RKQICNVYS

-63 SPLTRMDFDKLFNST
+63 SPLSRIDFDKLFNST

-88 KKVGVARHADTKLTK
+88 KKVGVSRHADTKLTK
-103 TQLIGIIGRR
+103 QELIGIIGRR

-121 PVKLKSL
+121 PVKLRSL
-128 QAKKVTKINSNNV
+128 QSKKIKKFNVNTSTNNNV
-141 PFGNN
+141 PFGND
-146 VNRINTGNRTFK
+146 VNRINNVNVRRENIQ
-158 NGNNNNNQKTG
+158 NGIT
-169 IERPTLPGNN
+169 
-179 NKQKTGIERPTRS
+179 RPTRE
-192 SKENN
+192 KQENN
-197 NKNESNLYNDSKL
+197 TKSKTNIYNNSKQ
-210 VNRGKISLYEKYHSK
+210 VNRGQISLYEKYHGK
-225 SSGNATLSNSELAAY
+225 SSGSTTLSNNQLAAY
-240 KADRRKFYLNTPENA
+240 KANRRKFYQNEPENA
-255 YTKLRAQGKIET
+255 YTKLRAQGKIEI
-267 GFTEFKKLFQ
+267 GYADFKRLFRR
-277 KGKDKYTGNVNT
+277 GKDKYVGNVTT
-289 GNASELENNNNNT
+289 GKASEIKGNDNVGIERPSRKGQIVLSGKGANNNA
-302 GISKPKRKG
+302 
-311 KLRLNKPIPEPVGG
+311 PEPDGG

-334 NRQKLVNNKKDPI
+334 NRQKLVNNKQDPI
-347 SLWLNKNSQKNGF
+347 SLWLNRNSQKNGF

-375 AREKYVKS
+375 VREKYVTS

-395 STLRG
+395 SILRG
-400 KNPRPVIRG
+400 KNPKMVIRG
-409 QNAKLNANLQKLR
+409 QNTKVNTNLKKLR
-422 NFLKNKNINNGR
+422 NFLQNKNINNGR

-454 IKQQLEKSNS
+454 IKQQLEKSNTNIS
-464 NTNTNS
+464 NTNS
-470 SNTKNNNTKSNTS
+470 SNT
-483 SNTNRDV
+483 
-490 KEILSKLLPN
+490 ILNKPVNKPNLP
-500 EKENNVNS
+500 
-508 LGTRFR
+508 
-514 RLMNNNNVPKSK
+514 NVPKSK
-526 LNTNRNTLTNY
+526 LNTNRNTITNY

-561 NTVKKQIET
+561 NKVKKQVET

-614 EIGNLVTQTRQKE
+614 EIGTLVTQERQKE

-660 IKKAIMN
+660 IKKTIMN

-734 VKSAINTMKKE
+734 VKSAINTMKKQ
-745 LALKNEINAKKT
+745 LALRNEIEAKKT

-767 LKNPKKIK
+767 LKNPKKVK
-775 KGALAQINKGAN
+775 KGALAQINQGVN
-787 VNTVKSSINLIA
+787 VNTVKSGINTVA
-799 NQEKAANEAAEAK
+799 NNEKAATEAAEAK
-812 RIKKEEEAE
+812 RIKS
-821 AKRIKKEEAAEAKRI
+821 EEAAEAKRI
-836 RNEEAAEAK
+836 KSEEAAEAKRIKAEEAAEAKRVKNEEAAEAK

-850 EAAEAKR
+850 EAAT
-857 IRNEEAAAEAQRK
+857 EAQRK
-870 KNEEERKKQ
+870 KNEEEQKKQ
-879 EARNA
+879 EARNEKA
-884 RAKNLNTLTKILDS
+884 RQRNELQQFINS
-898 QNSNNRIK
+898 ENSNNRVK
-906 MNNSMKAQYLSSF
+906 MSTVKKDEFLKSF
-919 NKGQPLSVLR
+919 NTGAPLGVVKGKVSQYFANR
-929 NKASKYF
+929 KNSKS
-936 KNKQEA
+936 KENNRK
-942 AKKKNETNQKRK
+942 QKRT
-954 LQRNTLKQILDS
+954 TLKQILNS
-966 KNGNVNIKLNN
+966 KNNNANIKLNN
-977 ATKDKHLTAFNSG
+977 VTKDKHLKAFNSG
-990 GNFNRIKANAIKS
+990 GNFNRVKANAIKS

-1054 KANYL
+1054 KAEYL

-1076 TKEIRNKVDAKTKKA
+1076 TKEITNKVTAKTKKA
-1091 AEAEKKKAERQ
+1091 AEAEKKRAERQ
-1102 QLEQLLK
+1102 KLEQLLK

-1125 GQSYNAVKKQIDNK
+1125 GQSYNAVKQQIDNK
-1139 LANIKR
+1139 LANIKS

-1161 KAAEEL
+1161 KAAEEA
-1167 KRKEEE
+1167 KRKEDE

-1183 YLNQQSQLEAQKAAN
+1183 YLNEQSQLEAQKAAN
-1198 EARKAKEEAVRK
+1198 EARKAKEEAARK
-1210 AEEAKKMKE
+1210 VEEAKKSKQ
-1219 QKRVQDKKVIQSMIQ
+1219 QKRIQDKKVIQSMIQ

-1242 NGAAYLSK
+1242 NGPAYLSK
-1250 LNANTYNFDSIKKAL
+1250 LNANTYNFNSIKKAL
-1265 IANIKTKKNAKKAIN
+1265 IANIKTKKNAKKAVN

-1294 RKNLELRKGLRRKVQ
+1294 RKNLELRKGLERKVQ
-1309 RAQFKNDSNKRKL
+1309 KAQFKNDSNKRKL
-1322 FNQINN
+1322 LNQIKN
-1328 TKTMTAKELQPKIN
+1328 TKSMTAKELQPKIN
-1342 KAIKELSLNGNLNET
+1342 KAIKELSLNGNIN
-1357 ENKKKRQ
+1357 NKEEKRKRDL
-1364 EVKKQLASY
+1364 VKKQVSEY
-1373 IAKTYPNMSKADRG
+1373 ISKTYPKINRAKRTD
-1387 KYIQRAN
+1387 YIKRAN
-1394 LTEWRKGFLRGS
+1394 SYREGS
-1406 QGMGANQA
+1406 GMFYRMRPQSYNAIKKMINQ
-1414 LERIKGNIKRNMN
+1414 NM
-1427 AKKAQQKP
+1427 KP
-1435 PPPPKNKPPPPP
+1435 PPPPKNKPPPPQ

-1465 AGKNAARLKKNI
+1465 AGKNASRLKKNI

>member
-128 QAKKVTKINSNNV
+128 QAKKVTRINSNNV

-146 VNRINTGNRTFK
+146 VNRINTGNRNLK
-158 NGNNNNNQKTG
+158 QGNNNQKTG
-169 IERPTLPGNN
+169 IERPTLSGNN
-179 NKQKTGIERPTRS
+179 NKKTGIERPTRS
-192 SKENN
+192 GTENNN
-197 NKNESNLYNDSKL
+197 NKNESNIYNDSKL
-210 VNRGKISLYEKYHSK
+210 VNKGKISLYEKYHRK
-225 SSGNATLSNSELAAY
+225 NSGNATLSNSELAAY

-255 YTKLRAQGKIET
+255 YTKLRAQGKVET

-289 GNASELENNNNNT
+289 GKANELENNNNNT
-302 GISKPKRKG
+302 GISRPKRKG
-311 KLRLNKPIPEPVGG
+311 KLHLKKPPPEPVG

-347 SLWLNKNSQKNGF
+347 SLWLNENAQKNGF
-360 GNLYNNPEAKNVINE
+360 GNLYNHPESKNMINE

-400 KNPRPVIRG
+400 KNPRPIIRG

-422 NFLKNKNINNGR
+422 NFLQNKNINNGR

-464 NTNTNS
+464 
-470 SNTKNNNTKSNTS
+470 SNT
-483 SNTNRDV
+483 
-490 KEILSKLLPN
+490 IPN
-500 EKENNVNS
+500 KPVNVPNVP
-508 LGTRFR
+508 
-514 RLMNNNNVPKSK
+514 NKPVNVPNVPKSK
-526 LNTNRNTLTNY
+526 LDTNRNTLTNY

-561 NTVKKQIET
+561 NKVKKQIET

-595 KNAYRNR
+595 KNAYRDR

-614 EIGNLVTQTRQKE
+614 EIGNLVTQKRQKE

-689 NSNSNLRNNAN
+689 NSNNSLKNNAN

-734 VKSAINTMKKE
+734 VKGAINTMKKE

-821 AKRIKKEEAAEAKRI
+821 AKRIKKEEEAEAKRI
-836 RNEEAAEAK
+836 KNEEAAEAK

-884 RAKNLNTLTKILDS
+884 KAKNLNTLTKILDS

-906 MNNSMKAQYLSSF
+906 MNNSMKTQYLSSF

-954 LQRNTLKQILDS
+954 LQRNTLKQILNS

-990 GNFNRIKANAIKS
+990 GNFNRVKANAIKS

-1016 EEEKLKAQ
+1016 EEAKLKAQ

-1119 IGLFNK
+1119 IGLFNQ

-1145 RKNAA
+1145 RKNTA

-1161 KAAEEL
+1161 KAAEEA

-1183 YLNQQSQLEAQKAAN
+1183 YFNQQSQLEAQKAAN
-1198 EARKAKEEAVRK
+1198 EARKAKEEAARK
-1210 AEEAKKMKE
+1210 VEEAKKMKQ

-1234 KAGGGISI
+1234 KAGGISI
-1242 NGAAYLSK
+1242 NGASYLSK

-1373 IAKTYPNMSKADRG
+1373 ISKTYPNMSKADRG
-1387 KYIQRAN
+1387 KYIKRAN
-1394 LTEWRKGFLRGS
+1394 LTQWKEWGFTGS
-1406 QGMGANQA
+1406 SGMEANKA
-1414 LERIKGNIKRNMN
+1414 LERIKGNMRKNMQEQARHEKEQEKAIATFTATTEFKTADTSNFFSKEKTRVISKINRNLQGQ
-1427 AKKAQQKP
+1427 AH
-1435 PPPPKNKPPPPP
+1435 
-1447 KNKKANLK
+1447 
-1455 KLVNNTLKGR
+1455 
-1465 AGKNAARLKKNI
+1465 KNASRFKSLVKNSKNHKNLRMVESLLSSKVRQLKQRGYIK
-1477 NEGVSEM
+1477 
-1484 TVKTRLAQ
+1484 
-1492 LNKQTKYQTK
+1492 